1 MATGKE
7 LDLAL
12 RIRADGN
19 QGAQAL
25 DNINSQVEQ
34 IGTSATATSSQLSA
48 IGESADQ
55 QAARLKAMVAA
66 SLQQQA
72 AFDALASSSDKLN
85 TSTRAAT
92 AGWQE
97 SARAQSASMNAYHNA
112 ERARQQQI
120 ATEQRAAEAA
130 AKASAEFDKQQS
142 ELAKLLGAIDPV
154 TRELEKLDNL
164 EKRLGQARNSQL
176 IDPEGFATYSARLQ
190 EQRERL
196 LGTSDAMKVA
206 GLSAGQ
212 YKQAMQQL
220 PAQITDVVTSL
231 ASGMPVWM
239 VAIQQGGQI
248 TDSFGGVGE
257 TFRALGEKIK
267 SFFGLTSSV
276 NAGGILAVGE
286 GLAAVAKEQS
296 AVADGADNV
305 SDGFTDM
312 ADTAN
317 TTAEAAENAKGAL
330 SGLGS
335 AGGAFA
341 IVAAAAA
348 AAAVALAYAYKK
360 GSDEASELNE
370 SIILTGNYAGTSAG
384 QLAAMAA
391 SLAKVNG
398 TRYEAVAALSEITST
413 GKFTVEQIEQVGTTA
428 IAMQEA
434 TGKAVSETVAEFS
447 KLADDP
453 VKASQQLNDRYHYLT
468 ASVYE
473 QITALE
479 RQGDTLGAAQF
490 AMDAYSQAMDERAN
504 QIVENLGTMERAW
517 RTVGD
522 IAKGAWDEML
532 GVGRTETPEERLE
545 QLSGPAFK
553 PGQAAASAA
562 VFGPLGW
569 LNEVRKAFQRNSMSD
584 EERGK
589 QFTDA
594 LQEIQDEGEKA
605 QAARLKAYLDSEA
618 TRGQQSMDR
627 LLETVRT
634 NKEKRDKL
642 NRELDRSIAAIQAT
656 NPNDER
662 LRPENIAAA
671 RKAIDQKYK
680 DPKTPKGPSTP
691 LDQSTVTEAKNQLDQ
706 LQADY
711 RNAEQKL
718 QAQQRAGLLSYA
730 DYVAQRGE
738 LISQNKDQVTAA
750 YEGEIQA
757 LEALRDKSS
766 TTAAQRISL
775 DQKIAEARNNMVKA
789 QKKADADLEVLQ
801 LNEQERLK
809 KQAQAVKAYSDA
821 LQQQQD
827 ALALQGQRAAAAV
840 GMGAQQRR
848 LFDQRG
854 SLDDRFAQQRLD
866 LASQYGDGSRGMSL
880 DEYNDKLQKLQANH
894 AAMTEQLQRNYAA
907 LQIAQADWTN
917 GARSAFADYLDSARN
932 VAGQTY
938 DLFSNAMSGLENSVV
953 SAVTTGKA
961 SLDDFL
967 RTLAADSARMATRQL
982 GASLLSS
989 FGLGET
995 KDAGSK
1001 DLAVG
1006 ASAVSASA
1014 GALATAGGTRD
1025 RRRGDS
1031 GCSRIASGSER
1042 WPGAGRRSLC
1052 SRTSRS
1058 SGCYCCRVDRRRSRN
1073 GQRDQRSNHVGR
1085 WHSGER
1091 AGWSVWSG
1099 CQFVRQPVQQPIRW
1113 RCCWRHWR
1121 WWWLVATGHE
1131 CRQCVFRRWLR
1142 RWRAYPRTRHR
1153 HQRQHPDPGLQR
1165 RVHDPCRRGTAARR
1179 TRVSGAVQPVWHGCP
1194 GRLGEPSPPRYGRPD
1209 GDSCSGHARSGP
1221 FCFAPA
1227 GALQELQYLG
1237 RQLDLPARRSRHGSD
1252 GGRHVGRQRR
1262 RTLPGLAEQEPP
1274 GRQAD
1279 YLGVP
1284 WPPNSAPPRTTRT

>member
-1 MATGKE
+1 
-7 LDLAL
+7 
-12 RIRADGN
+12 
-19 QGAQAL
+19 
-25 DNINSQVEQ
+25 
-34 IGTSATATSSQLSA
+34 
-48 IGESADQ
+48 
-55 QAARLKAMVAA
+55 
-66 SLQQQA
+66 

-130 AKASAEFDKQQS
+130 AKASAEFDKQQA

-164 EKRLGQARNSQL
+164 ERRLGQARSSRL
-176 IDPEGFATYSARLQ
+176 IDPEGFTTYNAKLQ

-196 LGTSDAMKVA
+196 LGTSDAMAVA
-206 GLSAGQ
+206 GISAGQ
-212 YKQAMQQL
+212 YRQAMRQL

-231 ASGMPVWM
+231 ASGMPIWL

-248 TDSFGGVGE
+248 KDSFGGVGA
-257 TFRALGEKIK
+257 TFQALGDKIK
-267 SFFGLTSSV
+267 SFFGIASTASEEL
-276 NAGGILAVGE
+276 GE
-286 GLAAVAKEQS
+286 IARGADAAAVS
-296 AVADGADNV
+296 ANNAR
-305 SDGFTDM
+305 
-312 ADTAN
+312 TAM
-317 TTAEAAENAKGAL
+317 TGL
-330 SGLGS
+330 SGAGS
-335 AGGAFA
+335 AFA
-341 IVAAAAA
+341 IVGVAAAAA
-348 AAAVALAYAYKK
+348 GVALAAAYEK
-360 GSDEASELNE
+360 GRSEATELNKA
-370 SIILTGNYAGTSAG
+370 IILTGNYAGTSAG
-384 QLAAMAA
+384 QLSAMAA
-391 SLAKVNG
+391 AIAKANG
-398 TRYEAVAALSEITST
+398 TQYEAVAVLSEITAT
-413 GKFTVEQIEQVGTTA
+413 GKFTVDQIELVASTA
-428 IAMQEA
+428 IAMQDA

-447 KLADDP
+447 KLAEDP
-453 VKASQQLNDRYHYLT
+453 VRASQQLNEKYHYLT

-473 QITALE
+473 QITALNQ
-479 RQGDTLGAAQF
+479 QGDTLGAAQL
-490 AMDAYSQAMDERAN
+490 AMDAYGQAMDERAS

-517 RTVGD
+517 KTVAGV
-522 IAKGAWDEML
+522 AKGAWDEML

-545 QLSGPAFK
+545 QLTK
-553 PGQAAASAA
+553 GQAFQPGRAVASGA

-569 LNEVRKAFQRNSMSD
+569 FNELRKAYQRSSMSD
-584 EERGK
+584 DERGK

-605 QAARLKAYLDSEA
+605 QKARLDRYLEDEA
-618 TRGQQSMDR
+618 IRGQQSMDK
-627 LLETVRT
+627 LLESVRT

-656 NPNDER
+656 NPEDER

-671 RKAIDQKYK
+671 RRAIDEKYK

-711 RNAEQKL
+711 RNAEQSL

-730 DYVAQRGE
+730 DYVARRSE
-738 LISQNKDQVTAA
+738 LIRQNKDQVTAA
-750 YEGEIQA
+750 YQAEIQA
-757 LEALRDKSS
+757 LEALRSKST

-775 DQKIAEARNNMVKA
+775 DQKIADARNNMVKA
-789 QKKADADLEVLQ
+789 QKKSDADLEILQ
-801 LNEQERLK
+801 VNEQGRLK
-809 KQAQAVKAYSDA
+809 KQAQAVKAYADA

-827 ALALQGQRAAAAV
+827 ALALQGERAAAAV

-848 LFDQRG
+848 LFEQRG
-854 SLDDRFAQQRLD
+854 NLDDRFTQQRLD

-907 LQIAQADWTN
+907 LQVAQADWTN

-1014 GALATAGGTRD
+1014 GALATAGGTLVTGAAAIQAAAASLAAANGGQVVSGAASAAGQTGPAAAIAAASTEGAAAMGSAISEATTSGGGTLASALAGVFGQGASLFGNLFSSLFGGGAAGGTGGGGGWLQLGMSAASAYFGGGFADGGRIQ
-1025 RRRGDS
+1025 GPGTGTSDS
-1031 GCSRIASGSER
+1031 IPILASNDEFM
-1042 WPGAGRRSLC
+1042 
-1052 SRTSRS
+1052 T
-1058 SGCYCCRVDRRRSRN
+1058 
-1073 GQRDQRSNHVGR
+1073 
-1085 WHSGER
+1085 R
-1091 AGWSVWSG
+1091 AAV
-1099 CQFVRQPVQQPIRW
+1099 VRQPGALAFLEQFNRYGMAALGAWANPV
-1113 RCCWRHWR
+1113 RH
-1121 WWWLVATGHE
+1121 ATG
-1131 CRQCVFRRWLR
+1131 
-1142 RWRAYPRTRHR
+1142 
-1153 HQRQHPDPGLQR
+1153 GLM
-1165 RVHDPCRRGTAARR
+1165 GT
-1179 TRVSGAVQPVWHGCP
+1179 P
-1194 GRLGEPSPPRYGRPD
+1194 
-1209 GDSCSGHARSGP
+1209 
-1221 FCFAPA
+1221 APA
-1227 GALQELQYLG
+1227 M
-1237 RQLDLPARRSRHGSD
+1237 PA
-1252 GGRHVGRQRR
+1252 
-1262 RTLPGLAEQEPP
+1262 PGLAASRLQEPAKNLSATLKNNQNFYLVDDP
-1274 GRQAD
+1274 SRIGDVMAGRYGDEAMVLHISRDPQKFRQL
-1279 YLGVP
+1279 LGI
-1284 WPPNSAPPRTTRT
+1284 N

>member
-34 IGTSATATSSQLSA
+34 IGTSATATSTQLSA

-130 AKASAEFDKQQS
+130 AKASAEFDKQQA

-164 EKRLGQARNSQL
+164 ERRLGQARSSRL
-176 IDPEGFATYSARLQ
+176 IDPEGFTTYNAKLQ

-196 LGTSDAMKVA
+196 LGTSDAMAVA
-206 GLSAGQ
+206 GISAGQ
-212 YKQAMQQL
+212 YRQAMRQL

-231 ASGMPVWM
+231 ASGMPIWL

-248 TDSFGGVGE
+248 KDSFGGVGA
-257 TFRALGEKIK
+257 TFQALGDKIK
-267 SFFGLTSSV
+267 SFFGVASTAS
-276 NAGGILAVGE
+276 E
-286 GLAAVAKEQS
+286 GLGEIARGADAAAVS
-296 AVADGADNV
+296 ANNAR
-305 SDGFTDM
+305 
-312 ADTAN
+312 TAM
-317 TTAEAAENAKGAL
+317 TGL
-330 SGLGS
+330 SGAGS
-335 AGGAFA
+335 AFA
-341 IVAAAAA
+341 IVGVAAAAA
-348 AAAVALAYAYKK
+348 GVALAAAYEK
-360 GSDEASELNE
+360 GRSEATELNKA
-370 SIILTGNYAGTSAG
+370 IILTGNYAGTSAG
-384 QLAAMAA
+384 QLSAMAA
-391 SLAKVNG
+391 AIAKANG
-398 TRYEAVAALSEITST
+398 TQYEAVAVLSEITST
-413 GKFTVEQIEQVGTTA
+413 GKFTVDQIELVASTA
-428 IAMQEA
+428 IAMQDA

-447 KLADDP
+447 KLAEDP
-453 VKASQQLNDRYHYLT
+453 VRASQQLNEKYHYLT

-473 QITALE
+473 QITALNQ
-479 RQGDTLGAAQF
+479 QGDTLGAAQL
-490 AMDAYSQAMDERAN
+490 AMDAYGQAMDERAS

-517 RTVGD
+517 KTVAGV
-522 IAKGAWDEML
+522 AKGAWDEML
-532 GVGRTETPEERLE
+532 GVGRAETPEERLE
-545 QLSGPAFK
+545 QLTK
-553 PGQAAASAA
+553 GQAFQPGRAVASGA

-569 LNEVRKAFQRNSMSD
+569 FNELRKAYQRSSMSD
-584 EERGK
+584 DERGK

-605 QAARLKAYLDSEA
+605 QKARLDRYLEDEA
-618 TRGQQSMDR
+618 IRGQQSMDR

-656 NPNDER
+656 NPKDER

-671 RKAIDQKYK
+671 RRAIDEKYK

-711 RNAEQKL
+711 RNAEQNL

-730 DYVAQRGE
+730 DYVARRSE
-738 LISQNKDQVTAA
+738 LIRQNKDQVTAA
-750 YEGEIQA
+750 YQAEIQS
-757 LEALRDKSS
+757 LEALRSKST
-766 TTAAQRISL
+766 TTAAQRIGL
-775 DQKIAEARNNMVKA
+775 DQKIADARNNMVKA
-789 QKKADADLEVLQ
+789 QKKSDADLEILQ
-801 LNEQERLK
+801 INEQGRLK
-809 KQAQAVKAYSDA
+809 KQAQAVKAYADA

-827 ALALQGQRAAAAV
+827 ALALQGERAAAAV

-848 LFDQRG
+848 LFEQRG
-854 SLDDRFAQQRLD
+854 NLDDRFTQQRLD

-894 AAMTEQLQRNYAA
+894 AALTEQLQRNYAA
-907 LQIAQADWTN
+907 LQVAQADWTN

-1014 GALATAGGTRD
+1014 GALATAGGTLLTGAAAIQAAAASLAAANGGQVLGGAASAAGQAGPAAAIAAASTEGAAAMGSAISEATTSGGGTLASALAGVFGQGASLFGNLFSSLLGGGAAGGTGGGGWLQLGMSAASAYFGGGFADGGRIQ
-1025 RRRGDS
+1025 GPGTGTSDS
-1031 GCSRIASGSER
+1031 IPILASNDEFM
-1042 WPGAGRRSLC
+1042 
-1052 SRTSRS
+1052 T
-1058 SGCYCCRVDRRRSRN
+1058 
-1073 GQRDQRSNHVGR
+1073 
-1085 WHSGER
+1085 R
-1091 AGWSVWSG
+1091 AAV
-1099 CQFVRQPVQQPIRW
+1099 VRQPGALAFLEQFNRYGMAALSAWANPV
-1113 RCCWRHWR
+1113 RH
-1121 WWWLVATGHE
+1121 ATGG
-1131 CRQCVFRRWLR
+1131 LMGTP
-1142 RWRAYPRTRHR
+1142 APAM
-1153 HQRQHPDPGLQR
+1153 PAPGLSASR
-1165 RVHDPCRRGTAARR
+1165 
-1179 TRVSGAVQPVWHGCP
+1179 
-1194 GRLGEPSPPRYGRPD
+1194 
-1209 GDSCSGHARSGP
+1209 
-1221 FCFAPA
+1221 
-1227 GALQELQYLG
+1227 LQEPAKNLG
-1237 RQLDLPARRSRHGSD
+1237 TTLKNSVNLHVYDDPQRIVDGAWSKAGQENFWLTLSRDPQRARQL
-1252 GGRHVGRQRR
+1252 
-1262 RTLPGLAEQEPP
+1262 
-1274 GRQAD
+1274 
-1279 YLGVP
+1279 LGI
-1284 WPPNSAPPRTTRT
+1284 N

>member
-130 AKASAEFDKQQS
+130 AKASAEFDKQQA

-164 EKRLGQARNSQL
+164 ERRLGQARSARL
-176 IDPEGFATYSARLQ
+176 IDPEGFTTYNAKLQ

-196 LGTSDAMKVA
+196 LGTSDAMAVA
-206 GLSAGQ
+206 GISAGQ
-212 YKQAMQQL
+212 YRQAMRQL

-231 ASGMPVWM
+231 ASGMPIWL

-248 TDSFGGVGE
+248 KDSFGGVGA
-257 TFRALGEKIK
+257 TFQALGDKIK
-267 SFFGLTSSV
+267 SFFGVASTAS
-276 NAGGILAVGE
+276 E
-286 GLAAVAKEQS
+286 GLGEIARGADAAAVS
-296 AVADGADNV
+296 ANNAR
-305 SDGFTDM
+305 
-312 ADTAN
+312 TAM
-317 TTAEAAENAKGAL
+317 TGL
-330 SGLGS
+330 SGAGS
-335 AGGAFA
+335 AFA
-341 IVAAAAA
+341 IVGVAAAAA
-348 AAAVALAYAYKK
+348 GVALAAAYEK
-360 GSDEASELNE
+360 GRSEATELNKA
-370 SIILTGNYAGTSAG
+370 IILTGNYAGTSAG
-384 QLAAMAA
+384 QLSAMAA
-391 SLAKVNG
+391 AIAKANG
-398 TRYEAVAALSEITST
+398 TQYEAVAVLSEITST
-413 GKFTVEQIEQVGTTA
+413 GKFTVDQIELVASTA
-428 IAMQEA
+428 IAMQDA

-447 KLADDP
+447 KLAEDP
-453 VKASQQLNDRYHYLT
+453 VRASQQLNEKYHYLT

-473 QITALE
+473 QITALNQ
-479 RQGDTLGAAQF
+479 QGDTLGAAQL
-490 AMDAYSQAMDERAN
+490 AMDAYGQAMDERAS

-517 RTVGD
+517 KTVAGV
-522 IAKGAWDEML
+522 AKGAWDEML

-545 QLSGPAFK
+545 QLTK
-553 PGQAAASAA
+553 GQAFQPGRAVASGA

-569 LNEVRKAFQRNSMSD
+569 FNELRKAYQRSSMSD
-584 EERGK
+584 DERGK

-605 QAARLKAYLDSEA
+605 QKARLDRYLEDEA
-618 TRGQQSMDR
+618 IRGQQSMDK
-627 LLETVRT
+627 LLESVRT

-656 NPNDER
+656 NPEDER

-671 RKAIDQKYK
+671 RRAIDEKYK

-711 RNAEQKL
+711 RNAEQSL

-730 DYVAQRGE
+730 DYVARRSE
-738 LISQNKDQVTAA
+738 LIRQNKDQVTAA
-750 YEGEIQA
+750 YQAEIQA
-757 LEALRDKSS
+757 LEALRSKST

-775 DQKIAEARNNMVKA
+775 DQKIADARNNMVKA
-789 QKKADADLEVLQ
+789 QKKSDADLEILQ
-801 LNEQERLK
+801 VNEQGRLK
-809 KQAQAVKAYSDA
+809 KQAQAVKAYADA

-827 ALALQGQRAAAAV
+827 ALALQGERAAAAV

-848 LFDQRG
+848 LFEQRG
-854 SLDDRFAQQRLD
+854 NLDDRFTQQRLD

-907 LQIAQADWTN
+907 LQVAQADWTN

-1014 GALATAGGTRD
+1014 GALATAGGTLVTGAAAIQAAAASLAAANGGQVVSGAASAAGQTGPAAAIAAASTEGAAAMGSAISEATTSGGGTLASALAGVFGQGASLFGNLFSSLFGGGAAGGTGGGGGWLQLGMSAASAYFGGGFADGGRIQ
-1025 RRRGDS
+1025 GPGTGTSDS
-1031 GCSRIASGSER
+1031 IPILASNDEFM
-1042 WPGAGRRSLC
+1042 
-1052 SRTSRS
+1052 T
-1058 SGCYCCRVDRRRSRN
+1058 
-1073 GQRDQRSNHVGR
+1073 
-1085 WHSGER
+1085 R
-1091 AGWSVWSG
+1091 AAV
-1099 CQFVRQPVQQPIRW
+1099 VRQPGALAFLEQFNRYGMAALGAWANPV
-1113 RCCWRHWR
+1113 RH
-1121 WWWLVATGHE
+1121 ATG
-1131 CRQCVFRRWLR
+1131 
-1142 RWRAYPRTRHR
+1142 
-1153 HQRQHPDPGLQR
+1153 GLM
-1165 RVHDPCRRGTAARR
+1165 GT
-1179 TRVSGAVQPVWHGCP
+1179 P
-1194 GRLGEPSPPRYGRPD
+1194 
-1209 GDSCSGHARSGP
+1209 
-1221 FCFAPA
+1221 APA
-1227 GALQELQYLG
+1227 M
-1237 RQLDLPARRSRHGSD
+1237 PA
-1252 GGRHVGRQRR
+1252 
-1262 RTLPGLAEQEPP
+1262 PGLAASRLQEPAKNLSATLKNNQNFYLVDDP
-1274 GRQAD
+1274 SRIGDVMAGRYGDEAMVLHISRDPQKFRQL
-1279 YLGVP
+1279 LGI
-1284 WPPNSAPPRTTRT
+1284 N

>member
-1 MATGKE
+1 
-7 LDLAL
+7 
-12 RIRADGN
+12 
-19 QGAQAL
+19 
-25 DNINSQVEQ
+25 
-34 IGTSATATSSQLSA
+34 
-48 IGESADQ
+48 
-55 QAARLKAMVAA
+55 LKAMVAA

-112 ERARQQQI
+112 ERARQHQI

-130 AKASAEFDKQQS
+130 AKASAEFDKQQA

-164 EKRLGQARNSQL
+164 ERRLGQARSSRL
-176 IDPEGFATYSARLQ
+176 IDPEGFTTYNAKLQ

-196 LGTSDAMKVA
+196 LGTSDAMAVA
-206 GLSAGQ
+206 GISAGQ
-212 YKQAMQQL
+212 YRQAMRQL

-231 ASGMPVWM
+231 ASGMPIWL

-248 TDSFGGVGE
+248 KDSFGGVGA
-257 TFRALGEKIK
+257 TFQALGDKIK
-267 SFFGLTSSV
+267 SFFGIASTASEEL
-276 NAGGILAVGE
+276 GE
-286 GLAAVAKEQS
+286 IARGADAAAVS
-296 AVADGADNV
+296 ANNAR
-305 SDGFTDM
+305 
-312 ADTAN
+312 TAM
-317 TTAEAAENAKGAL
+317 TGL
-330 SGLGS
+330 SGAGS
-335 AGGAFA
+335 AFA
-341 IVAAAAA
+341 IVGVAAAAA
-348 AAAVALAYAYKK
+348 GVALAAAYEK
-360 GSDEASELNE
+360 GRSEATELNKA
-370 SIILTGNYAGTSAG
+370 IILTGNYAGTSAG
-384 QLAAMAA
+384 QLSAMAA
-391 SLAKVNG
+391 AIAKANG
-398 TRYEAVAALSEITST
+398 TQYEAVAVLSEITAT
-413 GKFTVEQIEQVGTTA
+413 GKFTVDQIELVASTA
-428 IAMQEA
+428 IAMQDA

-447 KLADDP
+447 KLAEDP
-453 VKASQQLNDRYHYLT
+453 VRASQQLNEKYHYLT

-473 QITALE
+473 QITALNQ
-479 RQGDTLGAAQF
+479 QGDTLGAAQL
-490 AMDAYSQAMDERAN
+490 AMDAYGQAMDERAS

-517 RTVGD
+517 KTVAGV
-522 IAKGAWDEML
+522 AKGAWDEML

-545 QLSGPAFK
+545 QLTK
-553 PGQAAASAA
+553 GQAFQPGRAVASGA

-569 LNEVRKAFQRNSMSD
+569 FNELRKAYQRSSMSD
-584 EERGK
+584 DERGK

-605 QAARLKAYLDSEA
+605 QKARLDRYLEDEA
-618 TRGQQSMDR
+618 IRGQQSMDK
-627 LLETVRT
+627 LLESVRT

-656 NPNDER
+656 NPEDER

-671 RKAIDQKYK
+671 RRAIDEKYK

-706 LQADY
+706 LLADY
-711 RNAEQKL
+711 RNAEQSL

-730 DYVAQRGE
+730 DYVARRSE
-738 LISQNKDQVTAA
+738 LIRQNKDQVTAA
-750 YEGEIQA
+750 YQAEIQA
-757 LEALRDKSS
+757 LEALRSKST

-775 DQKIAEARNNMVKA
+775 DQKIADARNNMVKA
-789 QKKADADLEVLQ
+789 QKKSDADLEILQ
-801 LNEQERLK
+801 VNEQGRLK
-809 KQAQAVKAYSDA
+809 KQAQAVKAYADA

-827 ALALQGQRAAAAV
+827 ALALQGERAAAAV

-848 LFDQRG
+848 LFEQRG
-854 SLDDRFAQQRLD
+854 NLDDRFTQQRLD

-907 LQIAQADWTN
+907 LQVAQADWTN

-1014 GALATAGGTRD
+1014 GALATAGGTLVTGAAAIQAAAASLAAANGGQVVSGAASAAGQTGPAAAIAAASTEGAAAMGSAISEATTSGGGTLASALAGVFGQGASLFGNLFSSLFGGGAAGGTGGGGGWLQLGMSAASAYFGGGFADGGRIQ
-1025 RRRGDS
+1025 GPGTGTSDS
-1031 GCSRIASGSER
+1031 IPILASNDEFM
-1042 WPGAGRRSLC
+1042 
-1052 SRTSRS
+1052 T
-1058 SGCYCCRVDRRRSRN
+1058 
-1073 GQRDQRSNHVGR
+1073 
-1085 WHSGER
+1085 R
-1091 AGWSVWSG
+1091 AAV
-1099 CQFVRQPVQQPIRW
+1099 VRQPGALAFLEQFNRYGMAALGAWANPV
-1113 RCCWRHWR
+1113 RH
-1121 WWWLVATGHE
+1121 ATG
-1131 CRQCVFRRWLR
+1131 
-1142 RWRAYPRTRHR
+1142 
-1153 HQRQHPDPGLQR
+1153 GLM
-1165 RVHDPCRRGTAARR
+1165 GT
-1179 TRVSGAVQPVWHGCP
+1179 P
-1194 GRLGEPSPPRYGRPD
+1194 
-1209 GDSCSGHARSGP
+1209 
-1221 FCFAPA
+1221 APA
-1227 GALQELQYLG
+1227 M
-1237 RQLDLPARRSRHGSD
+1237 PA
-1252 GGRHVGRQRR
+1252 
-1262 RTLPGLAEQEPP
+1262 PGLAGSRLQEPAKNLSATLKNNQNFYLVDDP
-1274 GRQAD
+1274 SRIGDVMAGRYGDEAMVLHISRDPQKFRQL
-1279 YLGVP
+1279 LGI
-1284 WPPNSAPPRTTRT
+1284 N

>member
-34 IGTSATATSSQLSA
+34 IGTSATATSTQLSA

-130 AKASAEFDKQQS
+130 AKASAEFDKQQA

-164 EKRLGQARNSQL
+164 ERRLGQARSSRL
-176 IDPEGFATYSARLQ
+176 IDPEGFTTYNAKLQ

-196 LGTSDAMKVA
+196 LGTSDAMAVA
-206 GLSAGQ
+206 GISAGQ
-212 YKQAMQQL
+212 YRQAMRQL

-231 ASGMPVWM
+231 ASGMPIWL

-248 TDSFGGVGE
+248 KDSFGGVGA
-257 TFRALGEKIK
+257 TFQALGDKIK
-267 SFFGLTSSV
+267 SFFGVASTAS
-276 NAGGILAVGE
+276 E
-286 GLAAVAKEQS
+286 GLGEIARGADAAAVS
-296 AVADGADNV
+296 ANNAR
-305 SDGFTDM
+305 
-312 ADTAN
+312 TAM
-317 TTAEAAENAKGAL
+317 TGL
-330 SGLGS
+330 SGAGS
-335 AGGAFA
+335 AFA
-341 IVAAAAA
+341 IVGVAAAAA
-348 AAAVALAYAYKK
+348 GVALAAAYEK
-360 GSDEASELNE
+360 GRSEATELNKA
-370 SIILTGNYAGTSAG
+370 IILTGNYAGTSAG
-384 QLAAMAA
+384 QLSAMAA
-391 SLAKVNG
+391 AIAKANG
-398 TRYEAVAALSEITST
+398 TQYEAVAVLSEITST
-413 GKFTVEQIEQVGTTA
+413 GKFTVDQIELVASTA
-428 IAMQEA
+428 IAMQDA

-447 KLADDP
+447 RLAEDP
-453 VKASQQLNDRYHYLT
+453 VRASQQLNEKYHYLT

-473 QITALE
+473 QITALNQ
-479 RQGDTLGAAQF
+479 QGDTLGAAQL
-490 AMDAYSQAMDERAN
+490 AMDAYGQAMDERAS

-517 RTVGD
+517 KTVAGV
-522 IAKGAWDEML
+522 AKGAWDEML
-532 GVGRTETPEERLE
+532 GVGRAETPEERLE
-545 QLSGPAFK
+545 QLTK
-553 PGQAAASAA
+553 GQAFQPGRAVASGA

-569 LNEVRKAFQRNSMSD
+569 FNELRKAYQRSSMSD
-584 EERGK
+584 DERGK

-605 QAARLKAYLDSEA
+605 QKARLDRYLEDEA
-618 TRGQQSMDR
+618 IRGQQSMDR

-656 NPNDER
+656 NPKDER

-671 RKAIDQKYK
+671 RRAIDEKYK

-711 RNAEQKL
+711 RNAEQNL

-730 DYVAQRGE
+730 DYVARRSE
-738 LISQNKDQVTAA
+738 LIRQNKDQVTAA
-750 YEGEIQA
+750 YQAEIQS
-757 LEALRDKSS
+757 LEALRSKST
-766 TTAAQRISL
+766 TTAAQRIGL
-775 DQKIAEARNNMVKA
+775 DQKIADARNNMVKA
-789 QKKADADLEVLQ
+789 QKKSDADLEILQ
-801 LNEQERLK
+801 INEQGRLK
-809 KQAQAVKAYSDA
+809 KQAQAVKAYADA

-827 ALALQGQRAAAAV
+827 ALALQGERAAAAV

-848 LFDQRG
+848 LFEQRG
-854 SLDDRFAQQRLD
+854 NLDDRFTQQRLD

-907 LQIAQADWTN
+907 LQVAQADWTN

-1014 GALATAGGTRD
+1014 GALATAGGTLVTGAAAIQAAAASLAAANGGQVLGGAASAAGQAGPAAAIAAASTEGAAAMGSAISEATTSGGGTLASALAGVFGQGASLFGNLFSSLLGGGAAGGTGGGGWLQLGMSAASAYFGGGFADGGRIQ
-1025 RRRGDS
+1025 GPGTGTSDS
-1031 GCSRIASGSER
+1031 IPILASNDEFM
-1042 WPGAGRRSLC
+1042 
-1052 SRTSRS
+1052 T
-1058 SGCYCCRVDRRRSRN
+1058 
-1073 GQRDQRSNHVGR
+1073 
-1085 WHSGER
+1085 R
-1091 AGWSVWSG
+1091 AAV
-1099 CQFVRQPVQQPIRW
+1099 VRQPGALAFLEQFNRYGMAALSAWANPV
-1113 RCCWRHWR
+1113 RH
-1121 WWWLVATGHE
+1121 ATGG
-1131 CRQCVFRRWLR
+1131 LMGTP
-1142 RWRAYPRTRHR
+1142 APAM
-1153 HQRQHPDPGLQR
+1153 PAPGLSASR
-1165 RVHDPCRRGTAARR
+1165 
-1179 TRVSGAVQPVWHGCP
+1179 
-1194 GRLGEPSPPRYGRPD
+1194 
-1209 GDSCSGHARSGP
+1209 
-1221 FCFAPA
+1221 
-1227 GALQELQYLG
+1227 LQEPAKNLG
-1237 RQLDLPARRSRHGSD
+1237 TTLKNSVNLHVYDDPQRIVDGAWSKAGQENFWLTLSRDPQRARQL
-1252 GGRHVGRQRR
+1252 
-1262 RTLPGLAEQEPP
+1262 
-1274 GRQAD
+1274 
-1279 YLGVP
+1279 LGI
-1284 WPPNSAPPRTTRT
+1284 N

>member
-130 AKASAEFDKQQS
+130 AKASAEFDKQQA

-164 EKRLGQARNSQL
+164 ERRLGQARSARL
-176 IDPEGFATYSARLQ
+176 IDPEGFTTYNAKLQ

-196 LGTSDAMKVA
+196 LGTSDAMAVA
-206 GLSAGQ
+206 GISAGQ
-212 YKQAMQQL
+212 YRQAMRQL

-231 ASGMPVWM
+231 ASGMPIWL

-248 TDSFGGVGE
+248 KDSFGGVGA
-257 TFRALGEKIK
+257 TFQALGDKIK
-267 SFFGLTSSV
+267 SFFGVASTAS
-276 NAGGILAVGE
+276 E
-286 GLAAVAKEQS
+286 GLGEIARGADAAAVS
-296 AVADGADNV
+296 ANNAR
-305 SDGFTDM
+305 
-312 ADTAN
+312 TAM
-317 TTAEAAENAKGAL
+317 TGL
-330 SGLGS
+330 SGAGS
-335 AGGAFA
+335 AFA
-341 IVAAAAA
+341 IVGVAAAAA
-348 AAAVALAYAYKK
+348 GVALAAAYEK
-360 GSDEASELNE
+360 GRSEATELNKA
-370 SIILTGNYAGTSAG
+370 IILTGNYAGTSAG
-384 QLAAMAA
+384 QLSAMAA
-391 SLAKVNG
+391 AIAKANG
-398 TRYEAVAALSEITST
+398 TQYEAVAVLSEITST
-413 GKFTVEQIEQVGTTA
+413 GKFTVDQIELVASTA
-428 IAMQEA
+428 IAMQDA

-447 KLADDP
+447 KLAEDP
-453 VKASQQLNDRYHYLT
+453 VRASQQLNEKYHYLT

-473 QITALE
+473 QITALNQ
-479 RQGDTLGAAQF
+479 QGDTLGAAQL
-490 AMDAYSQAMDERAN
+490 AMDAYGQAMDERAS

-517 RTVGD
+517 KTVAGV
-522 IAKGAWDEML
+522 AKGAWDEML

-545 QLSGPAFK
+545 QLTK
-553 PGQAAASAA
+553 GQAFQPGRAVASGA

-569 LNEVRKAFQRNSMSD
+569 FNELRKAYQRSSMSD
-584 EERGK
+584 DERGK

-605 QAARLKAYLDSEA
+605 QKARLDRYLEDEA
-618 TRGQQSMDR
+618 IRGQQSMDK
-627 LLETVRT
+627 LLESVRT

-656 NPNDER
+656 NPEDER

-671 RKAIDQKYK
+671 RRAIDEKYK

-706 LQADY
+706 LLADY
-711 RNAEQKL
+711 RNAEQSL

-730 DYVAQRGE
+730 DYVARRSE
-738 LISQNKDQVTAA
+738 LIRQNKDQVTAA
-750 YEGEIQA
+750 YQAEIQA
-757 LEALRDKSS
+757 LEALRSKST

-775 DQKIAEARNNMVKA
+775 DQKIADARSNMVKA
-789 QKKADADLEVLQ
+789 QKKSDADLEILQ
-801 LNEQERLK
+801 VNEQGRLK
-809 KQAQAVKAYSDA
+809 KQAQAVKAYADA

-827 ALALQGQRAAAAV
+827 ALALQGERAAAAV

-848 LFDQRG
+848 LFEQRG
-854 SLDDRFAQQRLD
+854 NLDDRFTQQRLD

-894 AAMTEQLQRNYAA
+894 AAMTEQLQRNYAT
-907 LQIAQADWTN
+907 LQVAQADWTN

-1014 GALATAGGTRD
+1014 VALATAGGTLVTGAAAIQAAAASLAAANGGQVLGGAASAAGQAGPAAAIAAASTEGAAAMGSAISEATTSGGGTLASALAGVFGQGASLFGNLFSSLFGGGAAGGTGGGGGWLQLGMSAASAYFGGGFADGGRIQ
-1025 RRRGDS
+1025 GPGTGTSDS
-1031 GCSRIASGSER
+1031 IPILASNDEFM
-1042 WPGAGRRSLC
+1042 
-1052 SRTSRS
+1052 T
-1058 SGCYCCRVDRRRSRN
+1058 
-1073 GQRDQRSNHVGR
+1073 
-1085 WHSGER
+1085 R
-1091 AGWSVWSG
+1091 AAV
-1099 CQFVRQPVQQPIRW
+1099 VRQPGALAFLEQFNRYGMAALGAWANPV
-1113 RCCWRHWR
+1113 RH
-1121 WWWLVATGHE
+1121 ATG
-1131 CRQCVFRRWLR
+1131 
-1142 RWRAYPRTRHR
+1142 
-1153 HQRQHPDPGLQR
+1153 GLM
-1165 RVHDPCRRGTAARR
+1165 GT
-1179 TRVSGAVQPVWHGCP
+1179 P
-1194 GRLGEPSPPRYGRPD
+1194 
-1209 GDSCSGHARSGP
+1209 
-1221 FCFAPA
+1221 APA
-1227 GALQELQYLG
+1227 M
-1237 RQLDLPARRSRHGSD
+1237 PA
-1252 GGRHVGRQRR
+1252 
-1262 RTLPGLAEQEPP
+1262 PGLAASRLQEPAKNLSATLKNNQNFYLVDDP
-1274 GRQAD
+1274 SRIGDVMAGRYGDEAMVLHISRDPQKFRQL
-1279 YLGVP
+1279 LGI
-1284 WPPNSAPPRTTRT
+1284 N

>member
-34 IGTSATATSSQLSA
+34 IGTSATATSTQLSA

-130 AKASAEFDKQQS
+130 AKASAEFDKQQA

-164 EKRLGQARNSQL
+164 ERRLGQARSSRL
-176 IDPEGFATYSARLQ
+176 IDPEGFTTYNAKLQ

-196 LGTSDAMKVA
+196 LGTSDAMAVA
-206 GLSAGQ
+206 GISAGQ
-212 YKQAMQQL
+212 YRQAMRQL

-231 ASGMPVWM
+231 ASGMPIWL

-248 TDSFGGVGE
+248 KDSFGGVGA
-257 TFRALGEKIK
+257 TFQALGDKIK
-267 SFFGLTSSV
+267 SFFGVASTAS
-276 NAGGILAVGE
+276 E
-286 GLAAVAKEQS
+286 GLGEIARGADAAAVS
-296 AVADGADNV
+296 ANNAR
-305 SDGFTDM
+305 
-312 ADTAN
+312 TAM
-317 TTAEAAENAKGAL
+317 TGL
-330 SGLGS
+330 SGAGS
-335 AGGAFA
+335 AFA
-341 IVAAAAA
+341 IVGVAAAAA
-348 AAAVALAYAYKK
+348 GVALAAAYEK
-360 GSDEASELNE
+360 GRSEATELNKA
-370 SIILTGNYAGTSAG
+370 IILTGNYAGTSAG
-384 QLAAMAA
+384 QLSAMAA
-391 SLAKVNG
+391 AIAKANG
-398 TRYEAVAALSEITST
+398 TQYEAVAVLSEITST
-413 GKFTVEQIEQVGTTA
+413 GKFTVDQIELVASTA
-428 IAMQEA
+428 IAMQDA

-447 KLADDP
+447 KLAEDP
-453 VKASQQLNDRYHYLT
+453 VRASQQLNEKYHYLT

-473 QITALE
+473 QITALNQ
-479 RQGDTLGAAQF
+479 QGDTLGAAQL
-490 AMDAYSQAMDERAN
+490 AMDAYGQAMDERAI

-517 RTVGD
+517 KTVAGV
-522 IAKGAWDEML
+522 AKGAWDEML
-532 GVGRTETPEERLE
+532 GVGRAETPEERLE
-545 QLSGPAFK
+545 QLTK
-553 PGQAAASAA
+553 GQAFQPGRAVASGA

-569 LNEVRKAFQRNSMSD
+569 FNELRKAYQRSSMSD
-584 EERGK
+584 DERGK

-605 QAARLKAYLDSEA
+605 QKARLDRYLEDEA
-618 TRGQQSMDR
+618 IRGQQSMDR

-656 NPNDER
+656 NPKDER

-671 RKAIDQKYK
+671 RRAIDEKYK

-711 RNAEQKL
+711 RNAEQNL

-730 DYVAQRGE
+730 DYVARRSE
-738 LISQNKDQVTAA
+738 LIRQNKDQVTAA
-750 YEGEIQA
+750 YQAEIQS
-757 LEALRDKSS
+757 LEALRSKST
-766 TTAAQRISL
+766 TTAAQRIGL
-775 DQKIAEARNNMVKA
+775 DQKIADARNNMVKA
-789 QKKADADLEVLQ
+789 QKKSDADLEILQ
-801 LNEQERLK
+801 INEQGRLK
-809 KQAQAVKAYSDA
+809 KQAQAVKAYADA

-827 ALALQGQRAAAAV
+827 ALALQGERAAAAV

-848 LFDQRG
+848 LFEQRG
-854 SLDDRFAQQRLD
+854 NLDDRFTQQRLD

-907 LQIAQADWTN
+907 LQVAQADWTN

-1014 GALATAGGTRD
+1014 GALATAGGTLVTGAAAIQAAAASLAAANGGQVLGGAASAAGQAGPAAAIAAASTEGAAAMGSAISEATTSGGGTLASALAGVFGQGASLFGNLFSSLLGGGAAGGTGGGGWLQLGMSAASAYFGGGFADGGRIQ
-1025 RRRGDS
+1025 GPGTGTSDS
-1031 GCSRIASGSER
+1031 IPILASNDEFM
-1042 WPGAGRRSLC
+1042 
-1052 SRTSRS
+1052 T
-1058 SGCYCCRVDRRRSRN
+1058 
-1073 GQRDQRSNHVGR
+1073 
-1085 WHSGER
+1085 R
-1091 AGWSVWSG
+1091 AAV
-1099 CQFVRQPVQQPIRW
+1099 VRQPGALAFLEQFNRYGMAALSAWANPV
-1113 RCCWRHWR
+1113 RH
-1121 WWWLVATGHE
+1121 ATGG
-1131 CRQCVFRRWLR
+1131 LMGTP
-1142 RWRAYPRTRHR
+1142 APAM
-1153 HQRQHPDPGLQR
+1153 PAPGLSASR
-1165 RVHDPCRRGTAARR
+1165 
-1179 TRVSGAVQPVWHGCP
+1179 
-1194 GRLGEPSPPRYGRPD
+1194 
-1209 GDSCSGHARSGP
+1209 
-1221 FCFAPA
+1221 
-1227 GALQELQYLG
+1227 LQEPAKNLG
-1237 RQLDLPARRSRHGSD
+1237 TTLKNSVNLHVYDDPQRIVDGAWSKAGQENFWLTLSRDPQRARQL
-1252 GGRHVGRQRR
+1252 
-1262 RTLPGLAEQEPP
+1262 
-1274 GRQAD
+1274 
-1279 YLGVP
+1279 LGI
-1284 WPPNSAPPRTTRT
+1284 N

>member
-130 AKASAEFDKQQS
+130 AKASAEFDKQQA

-164 EKRLGQARNSQL
+164 ERRLGQARSARL
-176 IDPEGFATYSARLQ
+176 IDPEGFTTYNAKLQ

-196 LGTSDAMKVA
+196 LGTSDAMAVA
-206 GLSAGQ
+206 GISAGQ
-212 YKQAMQQL
+212 YRQAMRQL

-231 ASGMPVWM
+231 ASGMPIWL

-248 TDSFGGVGE
+248 KDSFGGVGA
-257 TFRALGEKIK
+257 TFQALGDKIK
-267 SFFGLTSSV
+267 SFFGVASTAS
-276 NAGGILAVGE
+276 E
-286 GLAAVAKEQS
+286 GLGEIARGADAAAVS
-296 AVADGADNV
+296 ANNAR
-305 SDGFTDM
+305 
-312 ADTAN
+312 TAM
-317 TTAEAAENAKGAL
+317 TGL
-330 SGLGS
+330 SGAGS
-335 AGGAFA
+335 AFA
-341 IVAAAAA
+341 IVGVAAAAA
-348 AAAVALAYAYKK
+348 GVALAAAYEK
-360 GSDEASELNE
+360 GRSEATELNKA
-370 SIILTGNYAGTSAG
+370 IILTGNYAGTSAG
-384 QLAAMAA
+384 QLSAMAA
-391 SLAKVNG
+391 AIAKANG
-398 TRYEAVAALSEITST
+398 TQYEAVAVLSEITST
-413 GKFTVEQIEQVGTTA
+413 GKFTVDQIELVASTA
-428 IAMQEA
+428 IAMQDA

-447 KLADDP
+447 KLAEDP
-453 VKASQQLNDRYHYLT
+453 VRASQQLNEKYHYLT

-473 QITALE
+473 QITALNQ
-479 RQGDTLGAAQF
+479 QGDTLGAAQL
-490 AMDAYSQAMDERAN
+490 AMDAYGQAMDERAS

-517 RTVGD
+517 KTVAGV
-522 IAKGAWDEML
+522 AKGAWDEML

-545 QLSGPAFK
+545 QLTK
-553 PGQAAASAA
+553 GQAFQPGRAVASGA

-569 LNEVRKAFQRNSMSD
+569 FNELRKAYQRSSMSD
-584 EERGK
+584 DERGK

-605 QAARLKAYLDSEA
+605 QKARLDRYLEDEA
-618 TRGQQSMDR
+618 IRGQQSMDK
-627 LLETVRT
+627 LLESVRT

-656 NPNDER
+656 NPEDER

-671 RKAIDQKYK
+671 RRAIDEKYK

-711 RNAEQKL
+711 RNAEQSL

-730 DYVAQRGE
+730 DYVARRSE
-738 LISQNKDQVTAA
+738 LIRQNKDQVTAA
-750 YEGEIQA
+750 YQAEIQA
-757 LEALRDKSS
+757 LEALRSKST

-775 DQKIAEARNNMVKA
+775 DQKIADARSNMVKA
-789 QKKADADLEVLQ
+789 QKKSDADLEILQ
-801 LNEQERLK
+801 VNEQGRLK
-809 KQAQAVKAYSDA
+809 KQAQAVKAYADA

-827 ALALQGQRAAAAV
+827 ALALQGERAAAAV

-848 LFDQRG
+848 LFEQRG
-854 SLDDRFAQQRLD
+854 NLDDRFTQQRLD

-894 AAMTEQLQRNYAA
+894 VAMTEQLQRNYVA
-907 LQIAQADWTN
+907 LQVAQADWTN

-1014 GALATAGGTRD
+1014 GALATAGGTLVTGAAAIQAAAASLAAANGGQVVSGAASAAGQTGPAAAIAAASTEGAAAMGSAISEATTSGGGTLASALAGVFGQGASLFGNLFSSLFGGGAAGGTGGGGWLQLGMSAASAYFGGGFADGGRIQ
-1025 RRRGDS
+1025 GPGTGTSDS
-1031 GCSRIASGSER
+1031 IPILASNDEFM
-1042 WPGAGRRSLC
+1042 
-1052 SRTSRS
+1052 T
-1058 SGCYCCRVDRRRSRN
+1058 
-1073 GQRDQRSNHVGR
+1073 
-1085 WHSGER
+1085 R
-1091 AGWSVWSG
+1091 AAV
-1099 CQFVRQPVQQPIRW
+1099 VRQPGALAFLEQFNRYGMAALGAWANPV
-1113 RCCWRHWR
+1113 RH
-1121 WWWLVATGHE
+1121 ATG
-1131 CRQCVFRRWLR
+1131 
-1142 RWRAYPRTRHR
+1142 
-1153 HQRQHPDPGLQR
+1153 GLM
-1165 RVHDPCRRGTAARR
+1165 GT
-1179 TRVSGAVQPVWHGCP
+1179 P
-1194 GRLGEPSPPRYGRPD
+1194 
-1209 GDSCSGHARSGP
+1209 
-1221 FCFAPA
+1221 APA
-1227 GALQELQYLG
+1227 M
-1237 RQLDLPARRSRHGSD
+1237 PA
-1252 GGRHVGRQRR
+1252 
-1262 RTLPGLAEQEPP
+1262 PGLAASRLHEPAKNLSATLKNNQNFYLVDDP
-1274 GRQAD
+1274 SRIGDVMAGRYGDEAMVLHISRDPQKFRQL
-1279 YLGVP
+1279 LGI
-1284 WPPNSAPPRTTRT
+1284 N

>member
-34 IGTSATATSSQLSA
+34 IGTSATAASSQLSA

-120 ATEQRAAEAA
+120 VTEQRAAEAA
-130 AKASAEFDKQQS
+130 VKASAEFDKQQA

-164 EKRLGQARNSQL
+164 ERRLGQARSSRL
-176 IDPEGFATYSARLQ
+176 IDPEGFTTYNAKLQ

-196 LGTSDAMKVA
+196 LGTSDAMAVA
-206 GLSAGQ
+206 GISAGQ
-212 YKQAMQQL
+212 YRQAMRQL

-231 ASGMPVWM
+231 ASGMPIWL

-248 TDSFGGVGE
+248 KDSFGGVGA
-257 TFRALGEKIK
+257 TFQALGDKIK
-267 SFFGLTSSV
+267 SFFGAASTAS
-276 NAGGILAVGE
+276 E
-286 GLAAVAKEQS
+286 GLGEIARGADAAAVS
-296 AVADGADNV
+296 ANNAR
-305 SDGFTDM
+305 
-312 ADTAN
+312 TAM
-317 TTAEAAENAKGAL
+317 TGL
-330 SGLGS
+330 SGAGS
-335 AGGAFA
+335 AFA
-341 IVAAAAA
+341 IVGVAAAAA
-348 AAAVALAYAYKK
+348 GVALAAAYEK
-360 GSDEASELNE
+360 GRSEATELNKA
-370 SIILTGNYAGTSAG
+370 IILTGNYAGTSAG
-384 QLAAMAA
+384 QLSAMAA
-391 SLAKVNG
+391 AIAKANG
-398 TRYEAVAALSEITST
+398 TQYEAVAVLSEITAT
-413 GKFTVEQIEQVGTTA
+413 GKFTVDQIELVASTA
-428 IAMQEA
+428 IAMQDA

-447 KLADDP
+447 KLAEDP
-453 VKASQQLNDRYHYLT
+453 VRASQQLNEKYHYLT

-473 QITALE
+473 QITALNQ
-479 RQGDTLGAAQF
+479 QGDTLGAAQL
-490 AMDAYSQAMDERAN
+490 AMDAYGQAMDERAS

-517 RTVGD
+517 KTVAGV
-522 IAKGAWDEML
+522 AKGAWDEML

-545 QLSGPAFK
+545 QLTK
-553 PGQAAASAA
+553 GQAFQPGRAVASGA

-569 LNEVRKAFQRNSMSD
+569 FNELRKAYQRSSMSD
-584 EERGK
+584 DERGK

-618 TRGQQSMDR
+618 TRGQQNIDR

-656 NPNDER
+656 NPKDER

-671 RKAIDQKYK
+671 RRAIDEKYK

-711 RNAEQKL
+711 RNAEQNL

-730 DYVAQRGE
+730 DYVARRSE
-738 LISQNKDQVTAA
+738 LIRQNKDQVTAA
-750 YEGEIQA
+750 YQAEIQS
-757 LEALRDKSS
+757 LEALRSKST
-766 TTAAQRISL
+766 TTAAQRIGL
-775 DQKIAEARNNMVKA
+775 DQKIADARNNMVKA
-789 QKKADADLEVLQ
+789 QKKSDADLEILQ
-801 LNEQERLK
+801 INEQGRLK
-809 KQAQAVKAYSDA
+809 KQAQAVKAYADA

-827 ALALQGQRAAAAV
+827 ALALQGERTAAAV

-848 LFDQRG
+848 LFEQRG
-854 SLDDRFAQQRLD
+854 NLDDRFTQQRLD

-907 LQIAQADWTN
+907 LQVAQANWTN

-1014 GALATAGGTRD
+1014 GALATAGGTLVTGAAAIQAAAASLAAANGGQVLGGAASAAGQAGPAAAIAAASTEGAAAMGSAISEATTSGGGTLASALAGVFGQGASLFGNLFSSLLGGGAAGGTGGGGGWLQLGMSAASAYFGGGFADGGRIQ
-1025 RRRGDS
+1025 GPGTGTSDS
-1031 GCSRIASGSER
+1031 IPILASNNEFM
-1042 WPGAGRRSLC
+1042 
-1052 SRTSRS
+1052 T
-1058 SGCYCCRVDRRRSRN
+1058 
-1073 GQRDQRSNHVGR
+1073 
-1085 WHSGER
+1085 R
-1091 AGWSVWSG
+1091 AAV
-1099 CQFVRQPVQQPIRW
+1099 VRQPGALAFLEQFNRYGMAALSAWANPV
-1113 RCCWRHWR
+1113 RH
-1121 WWWLVATGHE
+1121 ATGG
-1131 CRQCVFRRWLR
+1131 LMGTP
-1142 RWRAYPRTRHR
+1142 APAM
-1153 HQRQHPDPGLQR
+1153 PAPGLSASR
-1165 RVHDPCRRGTAARR
+1165 
-1179 TRVSGAVQPVWHGCP
+1179 
-1194 GRLGEPSPPRYGRPD
+1194 
-1209 GDSCSGHARSGP
+1209 
-1221 FCFAPA
+1221 
-1227 GALQELQYLG
+1227 LQEPAKNLG
-1237 RQLDLPARRSRHGSD
+1237 TTLKNSVNLHVYDDPQRIVDGAWSKAGQENFWLTLSRDPQRARQL
-1252 GGRHVGRQRR
+1252 
-1262 RTLPGLAEQEPP
+1262 
-1274 GRQAD
+1274 
-1279 YLGVP
+1279 LGI
-1284 WPPNSAPPRTTRT
+1284 N

>member
-34 IGTSATATSSQLSA
+34 IGTSATATSTQLSA

-130 AKASAEFDKQQS
+130 AKASAEFDKQQA

-164 EKRLGQARNSQL
+164 ERRLGQARSSRL
-176 IDPEGFATYSARLQ
+176 IDPEGFTTYNAKLQ

-196 LGTSDAMKVA
+196 LGTSDAMAVA
-206 GLSAGQ
+206 GISAGQ
-212 YKQAMQQL
+212 YRQAMRQL

-231 ASGMPVWM
+231 ASGMPIWL

-248 TDSFGGVGE
+248 NDSFGGVGA
-257 TFRALGEKIK
+257 TFQALGDKIK
-267 SFFGLTSSV
+267 SFFGVASTAS
-276 NAGGILAVGE
+276 E
-286 GLAAVAKEQS
+286 GLGEIARGADAAAVS
-296 AVADGADNV
+296 ANNAR
-305 SDGFTDM
+305 
-312 ADTAN
+312 TAM
-317 TTAEAAENAKGAL
+317 TGL
-330 SGLGS
+330 SGAGS
-335 AGGAFA
+335 AFA
-341 IVAAAAA
+341 IVGVAAAAA
-348 AAAVALAYAYKK
+348 GVALAAAYEK
-360 GSDEASELNE
+360 GRSEATELNKA
-370 SIILTGNYAGTSAG
+370 IILTGNYAGTSAG
-384 QLAAMAA
+384 QLSAMAA
-391 SLAKVNG
+391 AIAKANG
-398 TRYEAVAALSEITST
+398 TQYEAVAVLSEITAT
-413 GKFTVEQIEQVGTTA
+413 GKFTVDQIELVASTA
-428 IAMQEA
+428 IAMQDA

-447 KLADDP
+447 KLAEDP
-453 VKASQQLNDRYHYLT
+453 VRASQQLNEKYHYLT

-473 QITALE
+473 QITALNQ
-479 RQGDTLGAAQF
+479 QGDTLGAAQL
-490 AMDAYSQAMDERAN
+490 AMDAYGQAMDERAS

-517 RTVGD
+517 KTVAGV
-522 IAKGAWDEML
+522 AKGAWDEML

-545 QLSGPAFK
+545 QLTK
-553 PGQAAASAA
+553 GQAFQPGRAVASGA

-569 LNEVRKAFQRNSMSD
+569 FNELRKAYQRSSMSD
-584 EERGK
+584 DERGK

-605 QAARLKAYLDSEA
+605 QKARLDRYLEDEA
-618 TRGQQSMDR
+618 IRGQQSMDR

-656 NPNDER
+656 NPKDER

-671 RKAIDQKYK
+671 RRAIDEKYK

-711 RNAEQKL
+711 RNAEQNL

-730 DYVAQRGE
+730 DYVARRSE
-738 LISQNKDQVTAA
+738 LIRQNKDQVTAA
-750 YEGEIQA
+750 YQAEIQS
-757 LEALRDKSS
+757 LEALRSKST
-766 TTAAQRISL
+766 TTAAQRIGL
-775 DQKIAEARNNMVKA
+775 DQKIADARNNMVKA
-789 QKKADADLEVLQ
+789 QKKSDADLEILQ
-801 LNEQERLK
+801 INEQGRLK
-809 KQAQAVKAYSDA
+809 KQAQAVKAYADA

-827 ALALQGQRAAAAV
+827 ALALQGERAAAAV

-848 LFDQRG
+848 LFEQRG
-854 SLDDRFAQQRLD
+854 NLDDRFTQQRLD

-907 LQIAQADWTN
+907 LQVAQADWTN

-1006 ASAVSASA
+1006 ASAVSVSA
-1014 GALATAGGTRD
+1014 GALATAGGTLVTGAAAIQAAAASLAAANGGQVLGGAASAAGQAGPAAAIAAASTEGAAAMGSAISEATTSGGGTLASALAGVFGQGASLFGNLFSSLLGGGAAGGTGGGGWLQLGMSAASAYFGGGFADGGRIQ
-1025 RRRGDS
+1025 GPGTGTSDS
-1031 GCSRIASGSER
+1031 IPILASNDEFM
-1042 WPGAGRRSLC
+1042 
-1052 SRTSRS
+1052 T
-1058 SGCYCCRVDRRRSRN
+1058 
-1073 GQRDQRSNHVGR
+1073 
-1085 WHSGER
+1085 R
-1091 AGWSVWSG
+1091 AAV
-1099 CQFVRQPVQQPIRW
+1099 VRQPGALAFLEQFNRYGMAALSAWANPV
-1113 RCCWRHWR
+1113 RH
-1121 WWWLVATGHE
+1121 ATGG
-1131 CRQCVFRRWLR
+1131 LMGTP
-1142 RWRAYPRTRHR
+1142 APAM
-1153 HQRQHPDPGLQR
+1153 PAPGLSASR
-1165 RVHDPCRRGTAARR
+1165 
-1179 TRVSGAVQPVWHGCP
+1179 
-1194 GRLGEPSPPRYGRPD
+1194 
-1209 GDSCSGHARSGP
+1209 
-1221 FCFAPA
+1221 
-1227 GALQELQYLG
+1227 LQEPAKNLG
-1237 RQLDLPARRSRHGSD
+1237 TTLKNSVNLHVYDDPQRIVDGAWSKAGQENFWLTLSRDPQRARQL
-1252 GGRHVGRQRR
+1252 
-1262 RTLPGLAEQEPP
+1262 
-1274 GRQAD
+1274 
-1279 YLGVP
+1279 LGI
-1284 WPPNSAPPRTTRT
+1284 N

>member
-34 IGTSATATSSQLSA
+34 IGTSATATSTQLSA

-130 AKASAEFDKQQS
+130 AKASAEFDKQQA

-164 EKRLGQARNSQL
+164 ERRLGQARSSRL
-176 IDPEGFATYSARLQ
+176 IDPEGFTTYNAKLQ

-196 LGTSDAMKVA
+196 LGTSDAMAVA
-206 GLSAGQ
+206 GISAGQ
-212 YKQAMQQL
+212 YRQAMRQL

-231 ASGMPVWM
+231 ASGMPIWL

-248 TDSFGGVGE
+248 KDSFGGVGA
-257 TFRALGEKIK
+257 TFQALGDKIK
-267 SFFGLTSSV
+267 SFFGVASTAS
-276 NAGGILAVGE
+276 E
-286 GLAAVAKEQS
+286 GLGEIARGADAAAVS
-296 AVADGADNV
+296 ANNAR
-305 SDGFTDM
+305 
-312 ADTAN
+312 TAM
-317 TTAEAAENAKGAL
+317 TGL
-330 SGLGS
+330 SGAGS
-335 AGGAFA
+335 AFA
-341 IVAAAAA
+341 IVGVAAAAA
-348 AAAVALAYAYKK
+348 GVALAAAYEK
-360 GSDEASELNE
+360 GRSEATELNKA
-370 SIILTGNYAGTSAG
+370 IILTGNYAGTSAG
-384 QLAAMAA
+384 QLSAMAA
-391 SLAKVNG
+391 AIAKANG
-398 TRYEAVAALSEITST
+398 TQYEAVAVLSEITAT
-413 GKFTVEQIEQVGTTA
+413 GKFTVDQIELVASTA
-428 IAMQEA
+428 IAMQDA

-447 KLADDP
+447 KLAEDP
-453 VKASQQLNDRYHYLT
+453 VRASQQLNEKYHYLT

-473 QITALE
+473 QITALNQ
-479 RQGDTLGAAQF
+479 QGDTLGAAQL
-490 AMDAYSQAMDERAN
+490 AMDAYGQAMDERAS

-517 RTVGD
+517 KTVAGV
-522 IAKGAWDEML
+522 AKGAWDEML

-545 QLSGPAFK
+545 QLTK
-553 PGQAAASAA
+553 GQAFQPGRAVASGA

-569 LNEVRKAFQRNSMSD
+569 FNELRKAYQRSSMSVD
-584 EERGK
+584 ERGK
-589 QFTDA
+589 QFTEA

-618 TRGQQSMDR
+618 TRGQQNIDR

-656 NPNDER
+656 NPKDER

-671 RKAIDQKYK
+671 RRAIDEKYK
-680 DPKTPKGPSTP
+680 DPKTPKGPSIP

-711 RNAEQKL
+711 RNAEQNL

-730 DYVAQRGE
+730 DYVARRSE
-738 LISQNKDQVTAA
+738 LIRQNKDQVTAA
-750 YEGEIQA
+750 YQAEIQS
-757 LEALRDKSS
+757 LEALRSKST
-766 TTAAQRISL
+766 TTAAQRIGL
-775 DQKIAEARNNMVKA
+775 DQKIADARNNMVKA
-789 QKKADADLEVLQ
+789 QKKSDADLEILQ
-801 LNEQERLK
+801 INEQGRLK
-809 KQAQAVKAYSDA
+809 KQAQAVKAYADA

-827 ALALQGQRAAAAV
+827 ALALQGERAAAAV

-848 LFDQRG
+848 LFEQRG
-854 SLDDRFAQQRLD
+854 NLDDRFTQQRLD

-907 LQIAQADWTN
+907 LQVAQADWTN

-1014 GALATAGGTRD
+1014 GALATAGGTLVTGAAAIQAAAASLAAANGGQVLGGAASAAGQAGPAAAIAAASTEGAAAMGSAISEATTSGGGTLASALAGVFGQGASLFGNLFSSLLGGGAAGGTGGGGGWLQLGMSAASAYFGGGFADGGRIQ
-1025 RRRGDS
+1025 GPGTGTSDS
-1031 GCSRIASGSER
+1031 IPILASNDEFM
-1042 WPGAGRRSLC
+1042 
-1052 SRTSRS
+1052 T
-1058 SGCYCCRVDRRRSRN
+1058 
-1073 GQRDQRSNHVGR
+1073 
-1085 WHSGER
+1085 R
-1091 AGWSVWSG
+1091 AAV
-1099 CQFVRQPVQQPIRW
+1099 VRQPGALAFLEQFNRYGMAALSAWANPV
-1113 RCCWRHWR
+1113 RH
-1121 WWWLVATGHE
+1121 ATGG
-1131 CRQCVFRRWLR
+1131 LMGTP
-1142 RWRAYPRTRHR
+1142 APAM
-1153 HQRQHPDPGLQR
+1153 PAPGLSASRLQEPSKNFSTS
-1165 RVHDPCRRGTAARR
+1165 VANSIYLH
-1179 TRVSGAVQPVWHGCP
+1179 AVQDTDQMAADMWAGKGGEHFLVW
-1194 GRLGEPSPPRYGRPD
+1194 LNKN
-1209 GDSCSGHARSGP
+1209 
-1221 FCFAPA
+1221 
-1227 GALQELQYLG
+1227 
-1237 RQLDLPARRSRHGSD
+1237 
-1252 GGRHVGRQRR
+1252 
-1262 RTLPGLAEQEPP
+1262 
-1274 GRQAD
+1274 RQA
-1279 YLGVP
+1279 VKQII
-1284 WPPNSAPPRTTRT
+1284 

>member
-130 AKASAEFDKQQS
+130 AKASAEFDKQQA

-164 EKRLGQARNSQL
+164 ERRLGQARSARL
-176 IDPEGFATYSARLQ
+176 IDPEGFTTYNAKLQ

-196 LGTSDAMKVA
+196 LGTSDAMAVA
-206 GLSAGQ
+206 GISAGQ
-212 YKQAMQQL
+212 YRQAMRQL

-231 ASGMPVWM
+231 ASGMPIWL

-248 TDSFGGVGE
+248 KDSFGGVGA
-257 TFRALGEKIK
+257 TFQALGDKIK
-267 SFFGLTSSV
+267 SFFGVASTAS
-276 NAGGILAVGE
+276 E
-286 GLAAVAKEQS
+286 GLGEIARGADAAAVS
-296 AVADGADNV
+296 ANNAR
-305 SDGFTDM
+305 
-312 ADTAN
+312 TAM
-317 TTAEAAENAKGAL
+317 TGL
-330 SGLGS
+330 SGAGS
-335 AGGAFA
+335 AFA
-341 IVAAAAA
+341 IVGVAAAAA
-348 AAAVALAYAYKK
+348 GVALAAAYEK
-360 GSDEASELNE
+360 GRSEATELNKA
-370 SIILTGNYAGTSAG
+370 IILTGNYAGTSAG
-384 QLAAMAA
+384 QLSAMAA
-391 SLAKVNG
+391 AIAKANG
-398 TRYEAVAALSEITST
+398 TQYEAVAVLSEITST
-413 GKFTVEQIEQVGTTA
+413 GKFTVDQIELVASTA
-428 IAMQEA
+428 IAMQDA

-447 KLADDP
+447 KLAEDP
-453 VKASQQLNDRYHYLT
+453 VRASQQLNEKYHYLT

-473 QITALE
+473 QITALNQ
-479 RQGDTLGAAQF
+479 QGDTLGAAQL
-490 AMDAYSQAMDERAN
+490 AMDAYGQAMDERAS

-517 RTVGD
+517 KTVAGV
-522 IAKGAWDEML
+522 AKGAWDEML

-545 QLSGPAFK
+545 QLTK
-553 PGQAAASAA
+553 GQAFQPGRAVASGA

-569 LNEVRKAFQRNSMSD
+569 FNELRKAYQRSSMSD
-584 EERGK
+584 DERGK

-605 QAARLKAYLDSEA
+605 QKARLERYLQDEA
-618 TRGQQSMDR
+618 IRGQQSMDR

-656 NPNDER
+656 NPKDER

-671 RKAIDQKYK
+671 RRAIDEKYK

-711 RNAEQKL
+711 RNAEQNL
-718 QAQQRAGLLSYA
+718 QAQQRAGLLSYT
-730 DYVAQRGE
+730 DYVARRSE
-738 LISQNKDQVTAA
+738 LIRQNKDQVTAA
-750 YEGEIQA
+750 YQAEIQA
-757 LEALRDKSS
+757 LEALRSKST
-766 TTAAQRISL
+766 TTAAQRIGL
-775 DQKIAEARNNMVKA
+775 DQKIADARNNMVKA
-789 QKKADADLEVLQ
+789 QKKSDADLEILQ
-801 LNEQERLK
+801 VNEQGRLK
-809 KQAQAVKAYSDA
+809 KQAQAVKAYADA

-827 ALALQGQRAAAAV
+827 ALALQGERAAAAV

-848 LFDQRG
+848 LFEQRG
-854 SLDDRFAQQRLD
+854 NLDDRFTQQRLD

-907 LQIAQADWTN
+907 LQVAQADWTN

-1014 GALATAGGTRD
+1014 GALATAGGTLVTGAAAIQAAAASLAAANGGQVVSGAASAAGQTGPAAAIAAASTEGAAAMGSAISEATTSGGGTLASALAGVFGQGASLFGNLFSSLFGGGAAGGTGGGGGWLQLGMSAASAYFGGGFADGGRIQ
-1025 RRRGDS
+1025 GPGTGTSDS
-1031 GCSRIASGSER
+1031 IPILASNDEFM
-1042 WPGAGRRSLC
+1042 
-1052 SRTSRS
+1052 T
-1058 SGCYCCRVDRRRSRN
+1058 
-1073 GQRDQRSNHVGR
+1073 
-1085 WHSGER
+1085 R
-1091 AGWSVWSG
+1091 AAV
-1099 CQFVRQPVQQPIRW
+1099 VRQPGALAFLEQFNRYGMAALGAWANPV
-1113 RCCWRHWR
+1113 RH
-1121 WWWLVATGHE
+1121 ATG
-1131 CRQCVFRRWLR
+1131 
-1142 RWRAYPRTRHR
+1142 
-1153 HQRQHPDPGLQR
+1153 GLM
-1165 RVHDPCRRGTAARR
+1165 GT
-1179 TRVSGAVQPVWHGCP
+1179 P
-1194 GRLGEPSPPRYGRPD
+1194 
-1209 GDSCSGHARSGP
+1209 
-1221 FCFAPA
+1221 APA
-1227 GALQELQYLG
+1227 M
-1237 RQLDLPARRSRHGSD
+1237 PA
-1252 GGRHVGRQRR
+1252 
-1262 RTLPGLAEQEPP
+1262 PGLAASRLQEPAKNLSATLKNNQNFYLVDDP
-1274 GRQAD
+1274 SRIGDVMAGRYGDEAMVLHISRDPQKFRQL
-1279 YLGVP
+1279 LGI
-1284 WPPNSAPPRTTRT
+1284 N

>member
-34 IGTSATATSSQLSA
+34 IGTSATATSTQLSA

-130 AKASAEFDKQQS
+130 AKASAEFDKQQA

-164 EKRLGQARNSQL
+164 ERRLGQARSSRL
-176 IDPEGFATYSARLQ
+176 IDPEGFTTYNAKLQ

-196 LGTSDAMKVA
+196 LGTSDAMAVA
-206 GLSAGQ
+206 GISAGQ
-212 YKQAMQQL
+212 YRQAMRQL

-231 ASGMPVWM
+231 ASGMPIWL

-248 TDSFGGVGE
+248 KDSFGGVGA
-257 TFRALGEKIK
+257 TFQALGDKIK
-267 SFFGLTSSV
+267 SFFGVASTAS
-276 NAGGILAVGE
+276 E
-286 GLAAVAKEQS
+286 GLGEIARGADAAAVS
-296 AVADGADNV
+296 ANNAR
-305 SDGFTDM
+305 
-312 ADTAN
+312 TAM
-317 TTAEAAENAKGAL
+317 TGL
-330 SGLGS
+330 SGAGS
-335 AGGAFA
+335 AFA
-341 IVAAAAA
+341 IVGVAAAAA
-348 AAAVALAYAYKK
+348 GVALAAAYEK
-360 GSDEASELNE
+360 GRSEATELNKA
-370 SIILTGNYAGTSAG
+370 IILTGNYAGTSAG
-384 QLAAMAA
+384 QLSAMAA
-391 SLAKVNG
+391 AIAKANG
-398 TRYEAVAALSEITST
+398 TQYEAVAVLSEITAT
-413 GKFTVEQIEQVGTTA
+413 GKFTVDQIELVASTA
-428 IAMQEA
+428 IAMQDA

-447 KLADDP
+447 KLAEDP
-453 VKASQQLNDRYHYLT
+453 VRASQQLNEKYHYLT

-473 QITALE
+473 QITALNQ
-479 RQGDTLGAAQF
+479 QGDTLGAAQL
-490 AMDAYSQAMDERAN
+490 AMDAYGQAMDERAS

-517 RTVGD
+517 KTVAGV
-522 IAKGAWDEML
+522 AKGAWDEML
-532 GVGRTETPEERLE
+532 GVGRAETPEERLE
-545 QLSGPAFK
+545 QLTK
-553 PGQAAASAA
+553 GQAFQPGRAVASGA

-569 LNEVRKAFQRNSMSD
+569 FNELRKAYQRSSMSD
-584 EERGK
+584 DERGK

-605 QAARLKAYLDSEA
+605 QKARLDRYLEDEA
-618 TRGQQSMDR
+618 IRGQQSMDR

-656 NPNDER
+656 NPKDER

-671 RKAIDQKYK
+671 RRAIDEKYK

-711 RNAEQKL
+711 RNAEQNL

-730 DYVAQRGE
+730 DYVARRSE
-738 LISQNKDQVTAA
+738 LIRQNKDQVTAA
-750 YEGEIQA
+750 YQAEIQS
-757 LEALRDKSS
+757 LEALRSKST
-766 TTAAQRISL
+766 TTAAQRIGL
-775 DQKIAEARNNMVKA
+775 DQKIADARNNMVKA
-789 QKKADADLEVLQ
+789 QKKSDADLEILQ
-801 LNEQERLK
+801 INEQGRLK
-809 KQAQAVKAYSDA
+809 KQAQAVKAYADA

-827 ALALQGQRAAAAV
+827 ALALQGERAAAAV

-848 LFDQRG
+848 LFEQRG
-854 SLDDRFAQQRLD
+854 NLDDRFTQQRLD

-907 LQIAQADWTN
+907 LQVAQADWTN

-1014 GALATAGGTRD
+1014 GALATAGGTLVTGAAAIQAAAASLAAANGGQVLGGAASAAGQAGPAAAIAAASTEGAAAMGSAISEATTSGGGTLASALAGVFGQGASLFGNLFSSLLGGGAAGGTGGGGWLQLGMSAASAYFGGGFADGGRIQ
-1025 RRRGDS
+1025 GPGTGTSDS
-1031 GCSRIASGSER
+1031 IPILASNDEFM
-1042 WPGAGRRSLC
+1042 
-1052 SRTSRS
+1052 T
-1058 SGCYCCRVDRRRSRN
+1058 
-1073 GQRDQRSNHVGR
+1073 
-1085 WHSGER
+1085 R
-1091 AGWSVWSG
+1091 AAV
-1099 CQFVRQPVQQPIRW
+1099 VRQPGALAFLEQFNRYGMAALSAWANPV
-1113 RCCWRHWR
+1113 RH
-1121 WWWLVATGHE
+1121 ATGG
-1131 CRQCVFRRWLR
+1131 LMGTP
-1142 RWRAYPRTRHR
+1142 APAM
-1153 HQRQHPDPGLQR
+1153 PAPGLSASR
-1165 RVHDPCRRGTAARR
+1165 
-1179 TRVSGAVQPVWHGCP
+1179 
-1194 GRLGEPSPPRYGRPD
+1194 
-1209 GDSCSGHARSGP
+1209 
-1221 FCFAPA
+1221 
-1227 GALQELQYLG
+1227 LQEPAQLLG
-1237 RQLDLPARRSRHGSD
+1237 I
-1252 GGRHVGRQRR
+1252 
-1262 RTLPGLAEQEPP
+1262 
-1274 GRQAD
+1274 
-1279 YLGVP
+1279 
-1284 WPPNSAPPRTTRT
+1284 N

>member
-34 IGTSATATSSQLSA
+34 IGTSATATSTQLSA

-130 AKASAEFDKQQS
+130 AKASAEFDKQQA

-164 EKRLGQARNSQL
+164 ERRLGQARSSRL
-176 IDPEGFATYSARLQ
+176 IDPEGFTTYNAKLQ

-196 LGTSDAMKVA
+196 LGTSDAMAVA
-206 GLSAGQ
+206 GISAGQ
-212 YKQAMQQL
+212 YRQAMRQL

-231 ASGMPVWM
+231 ASGMPIWL

-248 TDSFGGVGE
+248 KDSFGGVGA
-257 TFRALGEKIK
+257 TFQALGDKIK
-267 SFFGLTSSV
+267 SFFGVASTAS
-276 NAGGILAVGE
+276 E
-286 GLAAVAKEQS
+286 GLGEIARGADAAAVS
-296 AVADGADNV
+296 ANNAR
-305 SDGFTDM
+305 
-312 ADTAN
+312 TAM
-317 TTAEAAENAKGAL
+317 TGL
-330 SGLGS
+330 SGAGS
-335 AGGAFA
+335 AFA
-341 IVAAAAA
+341 IVGVAAAAA
-348 AAAVALAYAYKK
+348 GVALAAAYEK
-360 GSDEASELNE
+360 GRSEATELNKA
-370 SIILTGNYAGTSAG
+370 IILTGNYAGTSAG
-384 QLAAMAA
+384 QLSAMAA
-391 SLAKVNG
+391 AIAKANG
-398 TRYEAVAALSEITST
+398 TQYEAVAVLSEITST
-413 GKFTVEQIEQVGTTA
+413 GKFTVDQIELVASTA
-428 IAMQEA
+428 IAMQDA

-447 KLADDP
+447 KLAEDP
-453 VKASQQLNDRYHYLT
+453 VRASQQLNEKYHYLT

-473 QITALE
+473 QITALNQ
-479 RQGDTLGAAQF
+479 QGDTLGAAQL
-490 AMDAYSQAMDERAN
+490 AMDAYGQAMDERAS

-517 RTVGD
+517 KTVAGV
-522 IAKGAWDEML
+522 AKGAWDEML
-532 GVGRTETPEERLE
+532 GVGRAETPEERLE
-545 QLSGPAFK
+545 QLTK
-553 PGQAAASAA
+553 GQAFQPGRAVASGA

-569 LNEVRKAFQRNSMSD
+569 FNELRKAYQRSSMSD
-584 EERGK
+584 DERGK

-605 QAARLKAYLDSEA
+605 QKARLDRYLEDEA
-618 TRGQQSMDR
+618 IRGQQSMDR

-656 NPNDER
+656 NPKDER

-671 RKAIDQKYK
+671 RRAIDEKYK

-711 RNAEQKL
+711 RNAEQNL

-730 DYVAQRGE
+730 DYVARRSE
-738 LISQNKDQVTAA
+738 LIRQNKDQVTAA
-750 YEGEIQA
+750 YQAEIQS
-757 LEALRDKSS
+757 LEALRSKST
-766 TTAAQRISL
+766 TTAAQRIGL
-775 DQKIAEARNNMVKA
+775 DQKIADARNNMVKA
-789 QKKADADLEVLQ
+789 QKKSDADLEILQ
-801 LNEQERLK
+801 INEQGRLK
-809 KQAQAVKAYSDA
+809 KQAQAVKAYADA

-827 ALALQGQRAAAAV
+827 ALALQGERAAAAV

-848 LFDQRG
+848 LFEQRG
-854 SLDDRFAQQRLD
+854 NLDDRFTQQRLD

-894 AAMTEQLQRNYAA
+894 AALTEQLQRNYAA
-907 LQIAQADWTN
+907 LQVAQADWTN

-1014 GALATAGGTRD
+1014 GALATAGGTLVTGAAAIQAAAASLAAANGGQVLGGAASAAGQAGPAAAIAAASTEGAAAMGSAISEATTSGGGTLASALAGVFGQGASLFGNLFSSLLGGGAAGGTGGGGWLQLGMSAASAYFGGGFADGGRIQ
-1025 RRRGDS
+1025 GPGTGTSDS
-1031 GCSRIASGSER
+1031 IPILASNDEFM
-1042 WPGAGRRSLC
+1042 
-1052 SRTSRS
+1052 T
-1058 SGCYCCRVDRRRSRN
+1058 
-1073 GQRDQRSNHVGR
+1073 
-1085 WHSGER
+1085 R
-1091 AGWSVWSG
+1091 AAV
-1099 CQFVRQPVQQPIRW
+1099 VRQPGALAFLEQFNRYGMAALSAWANPV
-1113 RCCWRHWR
+1113 RH
-1121 WWWLVATGHE
+1121 ATGG
-1131 CRQCVFRRWLR
+1131 LMGTP
-1142 RWRAYPRTRHR
+1142 APAM
-1153 HQRQHPDPGLQR
+1153 PAPGLSASR
-1165 RVHDPCRRGTAARR
+1165 
-1179 TRVSGAVQPVWHGCP
+1179 
-1194 GRLGEPSPPRYGRPD
+1194 
-1209 GDSCSGHARSGP
+1209 
-1221 FCFAPA
+1221 
-1227 GALQELQYLG
+1227 LQEPAKNLG
-1237 RQLDLPARRSRHGSD
+1237 TTLKNSVNLHVYDDPQRIVDGAWSKAGQENFWLTLSRDPQRARQL
-1252 GGRHVGRQRR
+1252 
-1262 RTLPGLAEQEPP
+1262 
-1274 GRQAD
+1274 
-1279 YLGVP
+1279 LGI
-1284 WPPNSAPPRTTRT
+1284 N

>member
-34 IGTSATATSSQLSA
+34 IGISATATSSQLSA

-130 AKASAEFDKQQS
+130 AKASAEFDKQQA

-164 EKRLGQARNSQL
+164 ERRLGQARSSRL
-176 IDPEGFATYSARLQ
+176 IDPEGFTTYNAKLQ

-196 LGTSDAMKVA
+196 LGTSDAMAVA
-206 GLSAGQ
+206 GISAGQ
-212 YKQAMQQL
+212 YRQAMRQL

-231 ASGMPVWM
+231 ASGMPIWL

-248 TDSFGGVGE
+248 KDSFGGVGA
-257 TFRALGEKIK
+257 TFQALGDKIK
-267 SFFGLTSSV
+267 SFFGIASTASEEL
-276 NAGGILAVGE
+276 GE
-286 GLAAVAKEQS
+286 IARGADAAAVS
-296 AVADGADNV
+296 ANNAR
-305 SDGFTDM
+305 
-312 ADTAN
+312 TAM
-317 TTAEAAENAKGAL
+317 TGL
-330 SGLGS
+330 SGAGS
-335 AGGAFA
+335 AFA
-341 IVAAAAA
+341 IVGVAAAAA
-348 AAAVALAYAYKK
+348 GVALAAAYEK
-360 GSDEASELNE
+360 GRSEATELNKA
-370 SIILTGNYAGTSAG
+370 IILTGNYAGTSAG
-384 QLAAMAA
+384 QLSAMAA
-391 SLAKVNG
+391 AIAKANG
-398 TRYEAVAALSEITST
+398 TQYEAVAVLSEITAT
-413 GKFTVEQIEQVGTTA
+413 GKFTVDQIELVASTA
-428 IAMQEA
+428 IAMQDA

-447 KLADDP
+447 KLAEDP
-453 VKASQQLNDRYHYLT
+453 VRASQQLNEKYHYLT

-473 QITALE
+473 QITALNQ
-479 RQGDTLGAAQF
+479 QGDTLGAAQL
-490 AMDAYSQAMDERAN
+490 AMDAYGQAMDERAS

-517 RTVGD
+517 KTVAGV
-522 IAKGAWDEML
+522 AKGAWDEML

-545 QLSGPAFK
+545 QLTK
-553 PGQAAASAA
+553 GQAFQPGRAVASGA

-569 LNEVRKAFQRNSMSD
+569 FNELRKAYQRSSMSD
-584 EERGK
+584 DERGK

-605 QAARLKAYLDSEA
+605 QKARLDRYLEDEA
-618 TRGQQSMDR
+618 IRGQQSMDK
-627 LLETVRT
+627 LLESVRT

-656 NPNDER
+656 NPEDER

-671 RKAIDQKYK
+671 RRAIDEKYK

-711 RNAEQKL
+711 RNAEQSL

-730 DYVAQRGE
+730 DYVARRSE
-738 LISQNKDQVTAA
+738 LIRQNKDQVTAA
-750 YEGEIQA
+750 YQAEIQA
-757 LEALRDKSS
+757 LEALRSKST

-775 DQKIAEARNNMVKA
+775 DQKIADARNNMVKA
-789 QKKADADLEVLQ
+789 QKKSDADLEILQ
-801 LNEQERLK
+801 VNEQGRLK
-809 KQAQAVKAYSDA
+809 KQAQAVKAYADA

-827 ALALQGQRAAAAV
+827 ALALQGERAAAAV

-848 LFDQRG
+848 LFEQRG
-854 SLDDRFAQQRLD
+854 NLDDRFTQQRLD

-907 LQIAQADWTN
+907 LQVAQADWTN

-1014 GALATAGGTRD
+1014 GALATAGGTLVTGAAAIQAAAASLAAANGGQVLGGAASAAGQAGPAAAIAAASTEGAAAMGSAISEATTSGGGTLASALAGVFGQGASLFGNLFSSLFGGGAAGGTGGGGGWLQLGMSAASAYFGGGFADGGRIQ
-1025 RRRGDS
+1025 GPGTGTSDS
-1031 GCSRIASGSER
+1031 IPILASNDEFM
-1042 WPGAGRRSLC
+1042 
-1052 SRTSRS
+1052 T
-1058 SGCYCCRVDRRRSRN
+1058 
-1073 GQRDQRSNHVGR
+1073 
-1085 WHSGER
+1085 R
-1091 AGWSVWSG
+1091 AAV
-1099 CQFVRQPVQQPIRW
+1099 VRQPGALAFLEQFNRYGMAALGAWANPV
-1113 RCCWRHWR
+1113 RH
-1121 WWWLVATGHE
+1121 ATG
-1131 CRQCVFRRWLR
+1131 
-1142 RWRAYPRTRHR
+1142 
-1153 HQRQHPDPGLQR
+1153 GLM
-1165 RVHDPCRRGTAARR
+1165 GT
-1179 TRVSGAVQPVWHGCP
+1179 P
-1194 GRLGEPSPPRYGRPD
+1194 
-1209 GDSCSGHARSGP
+1209 
-1221 FCFAPA
+1221 APA
-1227 GALQELQYLG
+1227 M
-1237 RQLDLPARRSRHGSD
+1237 PA
-1252 GGRHVGRQRR
+1252 
-1262 RTLPGLAEQEPP
+1262 PGLAASRLQEPAKNLSATLKNNQNFYLVDDP
-1274 GRQAD
+1274 SRIGDVMAGRYGAD
-1279 YLGVP
+1279 AMVLHISRDPQKFRQLLGI
-1284 WPPNSAPPRTTRT
+1284 N

>member
-1 MATGKE
+1 

-34 IGTSATATSSQLSA
+34 IGISATATSSQLSA

-130 AKASAEFDKQQS
+130 AKASAEFDKQQA

-164 EKRLGQARNSQL
+164 ERRLGQARSSRL
-176 IDPEGFATYSARLQ
+176 IDPEGFTTYNAKLQ

-196 LGTSDAMKVA
+196 LGTSDAMAVA
-206 GLSAGQ
+206 GISAGQ
-212 YKQAMQQL
+212 YRQAMRQL

-231 ASGMPVWM
+231 ASGMPIWL

-248 TDSFGGVGE
+248 KDSFGGVGA
-257 TFRALGEKIK
+257 TFQALGDKIK
-267 SFFGLTSSV
+267 SFFGIASTASEEL
-276 NAGGILAVGE
+276 GE
-286 GLAAVAKEQS
+286 IARGADAAAVS
-296 AVADGADNV
+296 ANNAR
-305 SDGFTDM
+305 
-312 ADTAN
+312 TAM
-317 TTAEAAENAKGAL
+317 TGL
-330 SGLGS
+330 SGAGS
-335 AGGAFA
+335 AFA
-341 IVAAAAA
+341 IVGVAAAAA
-348 AAAVALAYAYKK
+348 GVALAAAYEK
-360 GSDEASELNE
+360 GRSEATELNKA
-370 SIILTGNYAGTSAG
+370 IILTGNYAGTSAG
-384 QLAAMAA
+384 QLSAMAA
-391 SLAKVNG
+391 AIAKANG
-398 TRYEAVAALSEITST
+398 TQYEAVAVLSEITAT
-413 GKFTVEQIEQVGTTA
+413 GKFTVDQIELVASTA
-428 IAMQEA
+428 IAMQDA

-447 KLADDP
+447 KLAEDP
-453 VKASQQLNDRYHYLT
+453 VRASQQLNEKYHYLT

-473 QITALE
+473 QITALNQ
-479 RQGDTLGAAQF
+479 QGDTLGAAQL
-490 AMDAYSQAMDERAN
+490 AMDAYGQAMDERAS

-517 RTVGD
+517 KTVAGV
-522 IAKGAWDEML
+522 AKGAWDEML

-545 QLSGPAFK
+545 QLTK
-553 PGQAAASAA
+553 GQAFQPGRAVASGA

-569 LNEVRKAFQRNSMSD
+569 FNELRKAYQRSSMSD
-584 EERGK
+584 DERGK

-605 QAARLKAYLDSEA
+605 QKTRLDRYLEDEA
-618 TRGQQSMDR
+618 IRGQQSMDK
-627 LLETVRT
+627 LLESVRT

-656 NPNDER
+656 NPEDER

-671 RKAIDQKYK
+671 RRAIDEKYK

-711 RNAEQKL
+711 RNAEQSL

-730 DYVAQRGE
+730 DYVARRSE
-738 LISQNKDQVTAA
+738 LIRQNKDQVTAA
-750 YEGEIQA
+750 YQAEIQA
-757 LEALRDKSS
+757 LEALRSKST

-775 DQKIAEARNNMVKA
+775 DQKIADARNNMVKA
-789 QKKADADLEVLQ
+789 QKKSDADLEILQ
-801 LNEQERLK
+801 VNEQGRLK
-809 KQAQAVKAYSDA
+809 KQAQAVKAYADA

-827 ALALQGQRAAAAV
+827 ALALQGERAAAAV

-848 LFDQRG
+848 LFEQRG
-854 SLDDRFAQQRLD
+854 NLDDRFTQQRLD

-907 LQIAQADWTN
+907 LQVAQADWTN

-953 SAVTTGKA
+953 
-961 SLDDFL
+961 
-967 RTLAADSARMATRQL
+967 
-982 GASLLSS
+982 
-989 FGLGET
+989 
-995 KDAGSK
+995 
-1001 DLAVG
+1001 
-1006 ASAVSASA
+1006 
-1014 GALATAGGTRD
+1014 
-1025 RRRGDS
+1025 
-1031 GCSRIASGSER
+1031 
-1042 WPGAGRRSLC
+1042 
-1052 SRTSRS
+1052 
-1058 SGCYCCRVDRRRSRN
+1058 
-1073 GQRDQRSNHVGR
+1073 
-1085 WHSGER
+1085 
-1091 AGWSVWSG
+1091 
-1099 CQFVRQPVQQPIRW
+1099 
-1113 RCCWRHWR
+1113 
-1121 WWWLVATGHE
+1121 
-1131 CRQCVFRRWLR
+1131 
-1142 RWRAYPRTRHR
+1142 
-1153 HQRQHPDPGLQR
+1153 
-1165 RVHDPCRRGTAARR
+1165 
-1179 TRVSGAVQPVWHGCP
+1179 
-1194 GRLGEPSPPRYGRPD
+1194 
-1209 GDSCSGHARSGP
+1209 
-1221 FCFAPA
+1221 
-1227 GALQELQYLG
+1227 
-1237 RQLDLPARRSRHGSD
+1237 
-1252 GGRHVGRQRR
+1252 
-1262 RTLPGLAEQEPP
+1262 
-1274 GRQAD
+1274 
-1279 YLGVP
+1279 
-1284 WPPNSAPPRTTRT
+1284 

>member
-130 AKASAEFDKQQS
+130 AKASAEFDKQQA
-142 ELAKLLGAIDPV
+142 ELAKLLGTIDPV

-164 EKRLGQARNSQL
+164 ERRLGQARSARL
-176 IDPEGFATYSARLQ
+176 IDPEGFTTYNAKLQ

-196 LGTSDAMKVA
+196 LGTSDAMAVA
-206 GLSAGQ
+206 GISAGQ
-212 YKQAMQQL
+212 YRQAMRQL

-231 ASGMPVWM
+231 ASGMPIWL

-248 TDSFGGVGE
+248 KDSFGGVGA
-257 TFRALGEKIK
+257 TFQALGDKIK
-267 SFFGLTSSV
+267 SFFGVASTAS
-276 NAGGILAVGE
+276 E
-286 GLAAVAKEQS
+286 GLGEIARGADAAAVS
-296 AVADGADNV
+296 ANNAR
-305 SDGFTDM
+305 
-312 ADTAN
+312 TAM
-317 TTAEAAENAKGAL
+317 TGL
-330 SGLGS
+330 SGAGS
-335 AGGAFA
+335 AFA
-341 IVAAAAA
+341 IVGVAAAAA
-348 AAAVALAYAYKK
+348 GVALAAAYEK
-360 GSDEASELNE
+360 GRSEATELNKA
-370 SIILTGNYAGTSAG
+370 IILTGNYAGTSAG
-384 QLAAMAA
+384 QLSAMAA
-391 SLAKVNG
+391 AIAKANG
-398 TRYEAVAALSEITST
+398 TQYEAVAVLSEITST
-413 GKFTVEQIEQVGTTA
+413 GKFTVDQIELVASTA
-428 IAMQEA
+428 IAMQDA

-447 KLADDP
+447 KLAEDP
-453 VKASQQLNDRYHYLT
+453 VRASQQLNEKYHYLT

-473 QITALE
+473 QITALNQ
-479 RQGDTLGAAQF
+479 QGDTLGAAQL
-490 AMDAYSQAMDERAN
+490 AMDAYGQAMDERAS

-517 RTVGD
+517 KTVAGV
-522 IAKGAWDEML
+522 AKGAWDEML

-545 QLSGPAFK
+545 QLTK
-553 PGQAAASAA
+553 GQAFQPGRAVASGA

-569 LNEVRKAFQRNSMSD
+569 FNELRKAYQRSSMSD
-584 EERGK
+584 DERGK

-605 QAARLKAYLDSEA
+605 QKARLDRYLEDEA
-618 TRGQQSMDR
+618 IRGQQSMDK
-627 LLETVRT
+627 LLESVRT

-656 NPNDER
+656 NPEDER

-671 RKAIDQKYK
+671 RRAIDEKYK

-711 RNAEQKL
+711 RNAEQSL

-730 DYVAQRGE
+730 DYVARRSE
-738 LISQNKDQVTAA
+738 LIRQNKDQVTAA
-750 YEGEIQA
+750 YQAEIQA
-757 LEALRDKSS
+757 LEALRSKST

-775 DQKIAEARNNMVKA
+775 DQKIADARNNMVKA
-789 QKKADADLEVLQ
+789 QKKSDADLEILQ
-801 LNEQERLK
+801 VNEQGRLK
-809 KQAQAVKAYSDA
+809 KQAQAVKAYADA

-827 ALALQGQRAAAAV
+827 ALALQGERAAAAV

-848 LFDQRG
+848 LFEQRG
-854 SLDDRFAQQRLD
+854 NLDDRFTQQRLD

-907 LQIAQADWTN
+907 LQVAQADWTN

-1014 GALATAGGTRD
+1014 GALATAGGTLVTGAAAIQAAAASLAAANGGQVVSGAASAAGQTGPAAAIAAASTEGAAAMGSAISEATTSGGGTLASALAGVFGQGASLFGNLFSSLFGGGAAGGTGGGGGWLQLGMSAASAYFGGGFADGGRIQ
-1025 RRRGDS
+1025 GPGTGTSDS
-1031 GCSRIASGSER
+1031 IPILASNDEFM
-1042 WPGAGRRSLC
+1042 
-1052 SRTSRS
+1052 T
-1058 SGCYCCRVDRRRSRN
+1058 
-1073 GQRDQRSNHVGR
+1073 
-1085 WHSGER
+1085 R
-1091 AGWSVWSG
+1091 AAV
-1099 CQFVRQPVQQPIRW
+1099 VRQPGALAFLEQFNRYGMAALGAWANPV
-1113 RCCWRHWR
+1113 RH
-1121 WWWLVATGHE
+1121 ATG
-1131 CRQCVFRRWLR
+1131 
-1142 RWRAYPRTRHR
+1142 
-1153 HQRQHPDPGLQR
+1153 GLM
-1165 RVHDPCRRGTAARR
+1165 GT
-1179 TRVSGAVQPVWHGCP
+1179 P
-1194 GRLGEPSPPRYGRPD
+1194 
-1209 GDSCSGHARSGP
+1209 
-1221 FCFAPA
+1221 APA
-1227 GALQELQYLG
+1227 M
-1237 RQLDLPARRSRHGSD
+1237 PA
-1252 GGRHVGRQRR
+1252 
-1262 RTLPGLAEQEPP
+1262 PGLAASRLQEPAKNLSATLKNNQNFYLVDDP
-1274 GRQAD
+1274 SRIGDVMAGRYGDEAMVLHISRDPQKFRQL
-1279 YLGVP
+1279 LGI
-1284 WPPNSAPPRTTRT
+1284 N

>member
-130 AKASAEFDKQQS
+130 AKASAEFDKQQA

-164 EKRLGQARNSQL
+164 ERRLGQARSARL
-176 IDPEGFATYSARLQ
+176 IDPEGFTTYNAKLQ

-196 LGTSDAMKVA
+196 LGTSDAMAVA
-206 GLSAGQ
+206 GISAGQ
-212 YKQAMQQL
+212 YRQAMRQL

-231 ASGMPVWM
+231 ASGMPIWL

-248 TDSFGGVGE
+248 KDSFGGVGA
-257 TFRALGEKIK
+257 TFQALGDKIK
-267 SFFGLTSSV
+267 SFFGVASTAS
-276 NAGGILAVGE
+276 E
-286 GLAAVAKEQS
+286 GLGEIARGADAAAVS
-296 AVADGADNV
+296 ANNAR
-305 SDGFTDM
+305 
-312 ADTAN
+312 TAM
-317 TTAEAAENAKGAL
+317 TGL
-330 SGLGS
+330 SGAGS
-335 AGGAFA
+335 AFA
-341 IVAAAAA
+341 IVGVAAAAA
-348 AAAVALAYAYKK
+348 GVALAAAYEK
-360 GSDEASELNE
+360 GRSEATELNKA
-370 SIILTGNYAGTSAG
+370 IILTGNYAGTSAG
-384 QLAAMAA
+384 QLSAMAA
-391 SLAKVNG
+391 AIAKANG
-398 TRYEAVAALSEITST
+398 TQYEAVAVLSEITST
-413 GKFTVEQIEQVGTTA
+413 GKFTVDQIELVASTA
-428 IAMQEA
+428 IAMQDA

-447 KLADDP
+447 KLAEDP
-453 VKASQQLNDRYHYLT
+453 VRASQQLNEKYHYLT

-473 QITALE
+473 QITALNQ
-479 RQGDTLGAAQF
+479 QGDTLGAAQL
-490 AMDAYSQAMDERAN
+490 AMDAYGQAMDERAS

-517 RTVGD
+517 KTVAGV
-522 IAKGAWDEML
+522 AKGAWDEML

-545 QLSGPAFK
+545 QLTK
-553 PGQAAASAA
+553 GQAFQPGRAVASGA

-569 LNEVRKAFQRNSMSD
+569 FNELRKAYQRSSMSD
-584 EERGK
+584 DERGK

-605 QAARLKAYLDSEA
+605 QKARLDRYLEDEA
-618 TRGQQSMDR
+618 IRGQQSMDK
-627 LLETVRT
+627 LLESVRT

-656 NPNDER
+656 NPEDER

-671 RKAIDQKYK
+671 RRAIDEKYK

-711 RNAEQKL
+711 RNAEQSL

-730 DYVAQRGE
+730 DYVARRSE
-738 LISQNKDQVTAA
+738 LIRQNKDQVTAA
-750 YEGEIQA
+750 YQAEIQA
-757 LEALRDKSS
+757 LEALRSKST

-775 DQKIAEARNNMVKA
+775 DQKIADARSNMVKA
-789 QKKADADLEVLQ
+789 QKKSDADLEILQ
-801 LNEQERLK
+801 VNEQGRLK
-809 KQAQAVKAYSDA
+809 KQAQAVKAYADA

-827 ALALQGQRAAAAV
+827 ALALQGERATAAV

-848 LFDQRG
+848 LFEQRG
-854 SLDDRFAQQRLD
+854 NLDDRFTQQRLD

-907 LQIAQADWTN
+907 LQVAQADWTN

-1014 GALATAGGTRD
+1014 GALATAGGTLVTGAAAIQAAAASLAAANGGQVVGGAASAAGQAGPAAAIAAASTEGAAAMGSAISEATTSGGGTLASALAGVFGQGASLFGNLFSSLFGGGAAGGTGGGGGWLQLGMSAASAYFGGGFADGGRIQ
-1025 RRRGDS
+1025 GPGTGTSDS
-1031 GCSRIASGSER
+1031 IPILASNDEFM
-1042 WPGAGRRSLC
+1042 
-1052 SRTSRS
+1052 T
-1058 SGCYCCRVDRRRSRN
+1058 
-1073 GQRDQRSNHVGR
+1073 
-1085 WHSGER
+1085 R
-1091 AGWSVWSG
+1091 ASV
-1099 CQFVRQPVQQPIRW
+1099 VRQPGALAFLEQFNRYGMAALGAWANPV
-1113 RCCWRHWR
+1113 RH
-1121 WWWLVATGHE
+1121 ATG
-1131 CRQCVFRRWLR
+1131 
-1142 RWRAYPRTRHR
+1142 
-1153 HQRQHPDPGLQR
+1153 GLM
-1165 RVHDPCRRGTAARR
+1165 GT
-1179 TRVSGAVQPVWHGCP
+1179 P
-1194 GRLGEPSPPRYGRPD
+1194 
-1209 GDSCSGHARSGP
+1209 
-1221 FCFAPA
+1221 APA
-1227 GALQELQYLG
+1227 M
-1237 RQLDLPARRSRHGSD
+1237 PA
-1252 GGRHVGRQRR
+1252 
-1262 RTLPGLAEQEPP
+1262 PGLAASRLQEPAKNLSATLKNNQNFYLVDDP
-1274 GRQAD
+1274 SRIGDVMAGRYGDEAMVLHISRDPQKFRQL
-1279 YLGVP
+1279 LGI
-1284 WPPNSAPPRTTRT
+1284 N

>member
-34 IGTSATATSSQLSA
+34 IGISATATSSQLSA

-112 ERARQQQI
+112 ERARQHQI

-130 AKASAEFDKQQS
+130 AKASAEFDKQQA

-164 EKRLGQARNSQL
+164 ERRLGQARSSRL
-176 IDPEGFATYSARLQ
+176 IDPEGFTTYNAKLQ

-196 LGTSDAMKVA
+196 LGTSDAMAVA
-206 GLSAGQ
+206 GISAGQ
-212 YKQAMQQL
+212 YRQAMRQL

-231 ASGMPVWM
+231 ASGMPIWL

-248 TDSFGGVGE
+248 KDSFGGVGA
-257 TFRALGEKIK
+257 TFQALGDKIK
-267 SFFGLTSSV
+267 SFFGIASTASEEL
-276 NAGGILAVGE
+276 GE
-286 GLAAVAKEQS
+286 IARGADAAAVS
-296 AVADGADNV
+296 ANNAR
-305 SDGFTDM
+305 
-312 ADTAN
+312 TAM
-317 TTAEAAENAKGAL
+317 TGL
-330 SGLGS
+330 SGAGS
-335 AGGAFA
+335 AFA
-341 IVAAAAA
+341 IVGVAAAAA
-348 AAAVALAYAYKK
+348 GVALAAAYEK
-360 GSDEASELNE
+360 GRSEATELNKA
-370 SIILTGNYAGTSAG
+370 IILTGNYAGTSAG
-384 QLAAMAA
+384 QLSAMAA
-391 SLAKVNG
+391 AIAKANG
-398 TRYEAVAALSEITST
+398 TQYEAVAVLSEITAT
-413 GKFTVEQIEQVGTTA
+413 GKFTVDQIELVASTA
-428 IAMQEA
+428 IAMQDA

-447 KLADDP
+447 KLAEDP
-453 VKASQQLNDRYHYLT
+453 VRASQQLNEKYHYLT

-473 QITALE
+473 QITALNQ
-479 RQGDTLGAAQF
+479 QGDTLGAAQL
-490 AMDAYSQAMDERAN
+490 AMDAYGQAMDERAS

-517 RTVGD
+517 KTVAGV
-522 IAKGAWDEML
+522 AKGAWDEML

-545 QLSGPAFK
+545 QLTK
-553 PGQAAASAA
+553 GQAFQPGRAVASGA

-569 LNEVRKAFQRNSMSD
+569 FNELRKAYQRSSMSD
-584 EERGK
+584 DERGK

-605 QAARLKAYLDSEA
+605 QKTRLDRYLEDEA
-618 TRGQQSMDR
+618 IRGQQSMDK
-627 LLETVRT
+627 LLESVRT

-656 NPNDER
+656 NPEDER

-671 RKAIDQKYK
+671 RRAIDEKYK

-706 LQADY
+706 LLADY
-711 RNAEQKL
+711 RNAEQSL

-730 DYVAQRGE
+730 DYVARRSE
-738 LISQNKDQVTAA
+738 LIRQNKDQVTAA
-750 YEGEIQA
+750 YQAEIQA
-757 LEALRDKSS
+757 LEALRSKST

-775 DQKIAEARNNMVKA
+775 DQKIADARNNMVKA
-789 QKKADADLEVLQ
+789 QKKSDADLEILQ
-801 LNEQERLK
+801 VNEQGRLK
-809 KQAQAVKAYSDA
+809 KQAQAVKAYADA

-827 ALALQGQRAAAAV
+827 ALALQGERAAAAV

-848 LFDQRG
+848 LFEQRG
-854 SLDDRFAQQRLD
+854 NLDDRFTQQRLD

-907 LQIAQADWTN
+907 LQVAQADWTN

-1014 GALATAGGTRD
+1014 GALATAGGTLVTGAAAIQAAAASLAAANGGQVVSGAASAAGQTGPAAAIAAASTEGAAAMGSAISEATTSGGGTLASALAGVFGQGASLFGNLFSSLFGGGAAGGTGGGGGWLQLGMSAASAYFGGGFADGGRIQ
-1025 RRRGDS
+1025 GPGTGTSDS
-1031 GCSRIASGSER
+1031 IPILASNDEFM
-1042 WPGAGRRSLC
+1042 
-1052 SRTSRS
+1052 T
-1058 SGCYCCRVDRRRSRN
+1058 
-1073 GQRDQRSNHVGR
+1073 
-1085 WHSGER
+1085 R
-1091 AGWSVWSG
+1091 AAV
-1099 CQFVRQPVQQPIRW
+1099 VRQPGALAFLEQFNRYGMAALGAWANPV
-1113 RCCWRHWR
+1113 RH
-1121 WWWLVATGHE
+1121 ATG
-1131 CRQCVFRRWLR
+1131 
-1142 RWRAYPRTRHR
+1142 
-1153 HQRQHPDPGLQR
+1153 GLM
-1165 RVHDPCRRGTAARR
+1165 GT
-1179 TRVSGAVQPVWHGCP
+1179 P
-1194 GRLGEPSPPRYGRPD
+1194 
-1209 GDSCSGHARSGP
+1209 
-1221 FCFAPA
+1221 APA
-1227 GALQELQYLG
+1227 M
-1237 RQLDLPARRSRHGSD
+1237 PA
-1252 GGRHVGRQRR
+1252 
-1262 RTLPGLAEQEPP
+1262 PGLAGSRLQEPAKNLSATLKNNQNFYLVDDP
-1274 GRQAD
+1274 SRIGDVMAGRYGDEAMVLHISRDPQKFRQL
-1279 YLGVP
+1279 LGI
-1284 WPPNSAPPRTTRT
+1284 N

>member
-34 IGTSATATSSQLSA
+34 IGISATATSSQLSA

-130 AKASAEFDKQQS
+130 AKASAEFDKQQA

-164 EKRLGQARNSQL
+164 ERRLGQARSARL
-176 IDPEGFATYSARLQ
+176 IDPEGFTTYNAKLQ

-196 LGTSDAMKVA
+196 LGTSDAMAVA
-206 GLSAGQ
+206 GISAGQ
-212 YKQAMQQL
+212 YRQAMRQL

-231 ASGMPVWM
+231 ASGMPIWL

-248 TDSFGGVGE
+248 KDSFGGVGA
-257 TFRALGEKIK
+257 TFQALGDKIK
-267 SFFGLTSSV
+267 SFFGIASTASEEL
-276 NAGGILAVGE
+276 GE
-286 GLAAVAKEQS
+286 IARGADAAAVS
-296 AVADGADNV
+296 ANNAR
-305 SDGFTDM
+305 
-312 ADTAN
+312 TAM
-317 TTAEAAENAKGAL
+317 TGL
-330 SGLGS
+330 SGAGS
-335 AGGAFA
+335 AFA
-341 IVAAAAA
+341 IVGVAAAAA
-348 AAAVALAYAYKK
+348 GVALAAAYEK
-360 GSDEASELNE
+360 GRSEATELNKA
-370 SIILTGNYAGTSAG
+370 IILTGNYAGTSAG
-384 QLAAMAA
+384 QLSAMAA
-391 SLAKVNG
+391 AIAKANG
-398 TRYEAVAALSEITST
+398 TQYEAVAVLSEITAT
-413 GKFTVEQIEQVGTTA
+413 GKFTVDQIELVASTA
-428 IAMQEA
+428 IAMQDA

-447 KLADDP
+447 KLAEDP
-453 VKASQQLNDRYHYLT
+453 VRASQQLNEKYHYLT

-473 QITALE
+473 QITALNQ
-479 RQGDTLGAAQF
+479 QGDTLGAAQL
-490 AMDAYSQAMDERAN
+490 AMDAYGQAMDERAS

-517 RTVGD
+517 KTVAGV
-522 IAKGAWDEML
+522 AKGAWDEML

-545 QLSGPAFK
+545 QLTK
-553 PGQAAASAA
+553 GQAFQPGRAVASGA

-569 LNEVRKAFQRNSMSD
+569 FNELRKAYQRSSMSD
-584 EERGK
+584 DERGK

-605 QAARLKAYLDSEA
+605 QKARLDRYLEDEA
-618 TRGQQSMDR
+618 IRGQQSMDK
-627 LLETVRT
+627 LLESVRT

-656 NPNDER
+656 NPEDER

-671 RKAIDQKYK
+671 RRAIDEKYK

-711 RNAEQKL
+711 RNAEQSL

-730 DYVAQRGE
+730 DYVARRSE
-738 LISQNKDQVTAA
+738 LIRQNKDQVTAA
-750 YEGEIQA
+750 YQAEIQA
-757 LEALRDKSS
+757 LEALRSKST

-775 DQKIAEARNNMVKA
+775 DQKIADARNNMVKA
-789 QKKADADLEVLQ
+789 QKKSDADLEILQ
-801 LNEQERLK
+801 VNEQGRLK
-809 KQAQAVKAYSDA
+809 KQAQAVKAYADA

-827 ALALQGQRAAAAV
+827 ALALQGERAAAAV

-848 LFDQRG
+848 LFEQRG
-854 SLDDRFAQQRLD
+854 NLDDRFTQQRLD

-907 LQIAQADWTN
+907 LQVAQADWTN

-1014 GALATAGGTRD
+1014 GALATAGGTLVTGAAAIQAAAASLAAANGGQVVSGAASAAGQTGPAAAIAAASTEGAAAMGSAISEATTSGGGTLASALAGVFGQGASLFGNLFSSLFGGGAAGGTGGGGGWLQLGMSAASAYFGGGFADGGRIQ
-1025 RRRGDS
+1025 GPGTGTSDS
-1031 GCSRIASGSER
+1031 IPILASNDEFM
-1042 WPGAGRRSLC
+1042 
-1052 SRTSRS
+1052 T
-1058 SGCYCCRVDRRRSRN
+1058 
-1073 GQRDQRSNHVGR
+1073 
-1085 WHSGER
+1085 R
-1091 AGWSVWSG
+1091 AAV
-1099 CQFVRQPVQQPIRW
+1099 VRQPGALAFLEQFNRYGMAALGAWANPV
-1113 RCCWRHWR
+1113 RH
-1121 WWWLVATGHE
+1121 ATG
-1131 CRQCVFRRWLR
+1131 
-1142 RWRAYPRTRHR
+1142 
-1153 HQRQHPDPGLQR
+1153 GLM
-1165 RVHDPCRRGTAARR
+1165 GT
-1179 TRVSGAVQPVWHGCP
+1179 P
-1194 GRLGEPSPPRYGRPD
+1194 
-1209 GDSCSGHARSGP
+1209 
-1221 FCFAPA
+1221 APA
-1227 GALQELQYLG
+1227 M
-1237 RQLDLPARRSRHGSD
+1237 PA
-1252 GGRHVGRQRR
+1252 
-1262 RTLPGLAEQEPP
+1262 PGLAASRLQEPAKNLSATLKNNQNFYLVDDP
-1274 GRQAD
+1274 SRIGDVMAGRYGDEAMVLHISRDPQKFRQL
-1279 YLGVP
+1279 LGI
-1284 WPPNSAPPRTTRT
+1284 N

>member
-34 IGTSATATSSQLSA
+34 IGISATATSSQLSA

-112 ERARQQQI
+112 ERARQHQI

-130 AKASAEFDKQQS
+130 AKASAEFDKQQA

-164 EKRLGQARNSQL
+164 ERRLGQARSSRL
-176 IDPEGFATYSARLQ
+176 IDPEGFTTYNAKLQ

-196 LGTSDAMKVA
+196 LGTSDAMAVA
-206 GLSAGQ
+206 GISAGQ
-212 YKQAMQQL
+212 YRQAMRQL

-231 ASGMPVWM
+231 ASGMPIWL

-248 TDSFGGVGE
+248 KDSFGGVGA
-257 TFRALGEKIK
+257 TFQALGDKIK
-267 SFFGLTSSV
+267 SFFGIASTASEEL
-276 NAGGILAVGE
+276 GE
-286 GLAAVAKEQS
+286 IARGADAAAVS
-296 AVADGADNV
+296 ANNAR
-305 SDGFTDM
+305 
-312 ADTAN
+312 TAM
-317 TTAEAAENAKGAL
+317 TGL
-330 SGLGS
+330 SGAGS
-335 AGGAFA
+335 AFA
-341 IVAAAAA
+341 IVGVAAAAA
-348 AAAVALAYAYKK
+348 GVALAAAYEK
-360 GSDEASELNE
+360 GRSEATELNKA
-370 SIILTGNYAGTSAG
+370 IILTGNYAGTSAG
-384 QLAAMAA
+384 QLSAMAA
-391 SLAKVNG
+391 AIAKANG
-398 TRYEAVAALSEITST
+398 TQYEAVAVLSEITAT
-413 GKFTVEQIEQVGTTA
+413 GKFTVDQIELVASTA
-428 IAMQEA
+428 IAMQDA

-447 KLADDP
+447 KLAEDP
-453 VKASQQLNDRYHYLT
+453 VRASQQLNEKYHYLT

-473 QITALE
+473 QITALNQ
-479 RQGDTLGAAQF
+479 QGDTLGAAQL
-490 AMDAYSQAMDERAN
+490 AMDAYGQAMDERAS

-517 RTVGD
+517 KTVAGV
-522 IAKGAWDEML
+522 AKGAWDEML

-545 QLSGPAFK
+545 QLTK
-553 PGQAAASAA
+553 GQAFQPGRAVASGA

-569 LNEVRKAFQRNSMSD
+569 FNELRKAYQRSSMSD
-584 EERGK
+584 DERGK

-605 QAARLKAYLDSEA
+605 QKARLDRYLEDEA
-618 TRGQQSMDR
+618 IRGQQSMDK
-627 LLETVRT
+627 LLESVRT

-656 NPNDER
+656 NPEDER

-671 RKAIDQKYK
+671 RRAIDEKYK

-711 RNAEQKL
+711 RNAEQSL

-730 DYVAQRGE
+730 DYVARRSE
-738 LISQNKDQVTAA
+738 LIRQNKDQVTAA
-750 YEGEIQA
+750 YQAEIQA
-757 LEALRDKSS
+757 LEALRSKST

-775 DQKIAEARNNMVKA
+775 DQKIADARNNMVKA
-789 QKKADADLEVLQ
+789 QKKSDADLEILQ
-801 LNEQERLK
+801 VNEQGRLK
-809 KQAQAVKAYSDA
+809 KQAQAVKAYADA

-827 ALALQGQRAAAAV
+827 ALALQGERAAAAV

-848 LFDQRG
+848 LFEQRG
-854 SLDDRFAQQRLD
+854 NLDDRFTQQRLD

-907 LQIAQADWTN
+907 LQVAQADWTN

-1014 GALATAGGTRD
+1014 GALATAGGTLVTGAAAIQAAAASLAAANGGQVVSGAASAAGQTGPAAAIAAASTEGAAAMGSAISEATTSGGGTLASALAGVFGQGASLFGNLFSSLFGGGAAGGTGGGGGWLQLGMSAASAYFGGGFADGGRIQ
-1025 RRRGDS
+1025 GPGTGTSDS
-1031 GCSRIASGSER
+1031 IPILASNDEFM
-1042 WPGAGRRSLC
+1042 
-1052 SRTSRS
+1052 T
-1058 SGCYCCRVDRRRSRN
+1058 
-1073 GQRDQRSNHVGR
+1073 
-1085 WHSGER
+1085 R
-1091 AGWSVWSG
+1091 AAV
-1099 CQFVRQPVQQPIRW
+1099 VRQPGALAFLEQFNRYGMAALGAWANPV
-1113 RCCWRHWR
+1113 RH
-1121 WWWLVATGHE
+1121 ATG
-1131 CRQCVFRRWLR
+1131 
-1142 RWRAYPRTRHR
+1142 
-1153 HQRQHPDPGLQR
+1153 GLM
-1165 RVHDPCRRGTAARR
+1165 GT
-1179 TRVSGAVQPVWHGCP
+1179 P
-1194 GRLGEPSPPRYGRPD
+1194 
-1209 GDSCSGHARSGP
+1209 
-1221 FCFAPA
+1221 APA
-1227 GALQELQYLG
+1227 M
-1237 RQLDLPARRSRHGSD
+1237 PA
-1252 GGRHVGRQRR
+1252 
-1262 RTLPGLAEQEPP
+1262 PGLAGSRLQEPAKNLSATLKNNQNFYLVDDP
-1274 GRQAD
+1274 SRIGDVMAGRYGDEAMVLHISRDPQKFRQL
-1279 YLGVP
+1279 LGI
-1284 WPPNSAPPRTTRT
+1284 N